1 MAVVYVLGVCVSAG
15 ECGFVLRG
23 AAGILFACLIFHG
36 IKKKTLRKGA
46 LALLF
51 VLLLAGG
58 LRYRMA
64 ARAFQRSEERIRIF
78 SGMKVRLCGEVQEYT
93 EAAGKAKL
101 RVRNALLSS
110 AYGTRDALPASAT
123 AAMRA
128 RYDQPVGT
136 ILVYLDAGD
145 EVTQAGRWGEKR
157 QIEQDDARTSAHPE
171 KRDEDPIT
179 DEYLHARRPLPGEQ
193 VEVYGKISPAEA
205 ARNEGQFDFRLYYR
219 TISVHGSMY
228 GTSFRVIGG
237 EPKPFARGL
246 QALRLRMGD
255 ILDQLLPPQDAG
267 IYRALLTG
275 DKSAMDEDIRSLYQE
290 NGIAH
295 ILAVSGLHLSIL
307 GLGVYELLRRFGRS
321 KAAAGVVAALLIVSY
336 GILTG
341 SSGSALRAVLMLL
354 LRFLG
359 AAVGRSYDMLT
370 AMAAAALFLLWKEPF
385 MLFSAGF
392 QLSFLAV
399 LAIGLSHVL
408 PAPKHPLLAGLWLSF
423 YLQLLTLPVILFHY
437 FRFPLYGIFLNLIV
451 LPLMGCVIYS
461 GVFGV
466 GLFALSEKLATIAVG
481 GGHWILRLYTHLCTR
496 CAALPY
502 SSLLL
507 GRPSMHSILLYY
519 AALGFMTW
527 ALAERHKADRT
538 ALQRGRKHPETLVL
552 DCSVRQSEK
561 NRLALWLRAHTGTTA
576 QFVLFVRRLP
586 LPCIVLPLLLS
597 MLGLPAKQPQGLEIT
612 ALDVGQGD
620 GFILRNQGL
629 VMSVDGGSTSD
640 QRLGKNVLVPYLESQ
655 GIGHIDLAL
664 ITHCDADHYSGI
676 QYLLEEEP
684 KISIG
689 ELLLPRVAVQDA
701 RYDALRDAAT
711 ARDVR
716 IRYFGA
722 GDSITLGEVEILGCY
737 PAGTEKLE
745 AANDHSIGMLLRAPD
760 FQMLFTGDMDEACE
774 QQMLAALWEAN
785 AGCPKIDVLKAGH
798 HGSHTSSSEALL
810 AALRPDYAIL
820 SYGVG
825 NDYGHPHAETR
836 ERLQR
841 YGVRML
847 ETGVMGE
854 IRITVSSEAPEGRQQ
869 KPYGEVVKN
878 QAGIP

>member
-23 AAGILFACLIFHG
+23 AAGILSACLVFHG

-51 VLLLAGG
+51 VLFLAGG

-64 ARAFQRSEERIRIF
+64 ARAFQCSEERIRIF

-110 AYGTRDALPASAT
+110 AYGARDTLPASAT
-123 AAMRA
+123 AALRA

-136 ILVYLDAGD
+136 MLVYMENGDAEAQSGK
-145 EVTQAGRWGEKR
+145 WSEKHR
-157 QIEQDDARTSAHPE
+157 TYRAQSPSEKQDRDPTADRHPE
-171 KRDEDPIT
+171 
-179 DEYLHARRPLPGEQ
+179 ASRPLPGERI
-193 VEVYGKISPAEA
+193 EVYGKISPVEA
-205 ARNEGQFDFRLYYR
+205 PRNEGVFDFRLYYR

-246 QALRLRMGD
+246 QELRLRMGD

-275 DKSAMDEDIRSLYQE
+275 DKSAMDEDVRSLYQE

-321 KAAAGVVAALLIVSY
+321 KAASGNVAALLIISY

-341 SSGSALRAVLMLL
+341 SSGSALRSVLMLL
-354 LRFLG
+354 LRFLA

-399 LAIGLSHVL
+399 LAIGLRHAL
-408 PAPKHPLLAGLWLSF
+408 PAPKHPLLEGLWLSF
-423 YLQLLTLPVILFHY
+423 YLQLLTLPVMLFHY

-461 GVFGV
+461 GMFGV
-466 GLFALSEKLATIAVG
+466 GLFGLSEKLATIAVG
-481 GGHWILRLYTHLCTR
+481 GGHWILRLYTLLCTH

-519 AALGFMTW
+519 IALGVVTW
-527 ALAERHKADRT
+527 ALAERRAAEHS
-538 ALQRGRKHPETLVL
+538 G
-552 DCSVRQSEK
+552 
-561 NRLALWLRAHTGTTA
+561 LAAC
-576 QFVLFVRRLP
+576 RLP

-597 MLGLPAKQPQGLEIT
+597 LLCLPAKQPQGLEIT

-640 QRLGKNVLVPYLESQ
+640 QRLGENVLVPYLESQ

-676 QYLLEEEP
+676 QYLLEEES
-684 KISIG
+684 KMTIG

-701 RYDALRDAAT
+701 RYDALRDAAA

-716 IRYFGA
+716 IRYFGQ
-722 GDSITLGEVEILGCY
+722 GDCIDLGEVKIRGYY
-737 PAGTEKLE
+737 PAGTERLE

-774 QQMLAALWEAN
+774 QQMLAALWEADT
-785 AGCPKIDVLKAGH
+785 GYPKIDVLKAGH

-836 ERLQR
+836 ERLRR
-841 YGVRML
+841 YDVEML

-854 IRITVSSEAPEGRQQ
+854 IRIIINPAVG
-869 KPYGEVVKN
+869 
-878 QAGIP
+878 

>member
-1 MAVVYVLGVCVSAG
+1 MNVKRPLLLMAVVYVLGVCVSAG

-23 AAGILFACLIFHG
+23 AAGILFACLVFHG
-36 IKKKTLRKGA
+36 VKTKTIRKGA

-51 VLLLAGG
+51 VLFLAGG
-58 LRYRMA
+58 LRYQLS

-78 SGMKVRLCGEVQEYT
+78 SGMKVRLSGEVQEYT
-93 EAAGKAKL
+93 AAAGKAKL

-110 AYGTRDALPASAT
+110 AYGARETLPASAI

-136 ILVYLDAGD
+136 ILVYMEAGD
-145 EVTQAGRWGEKR
+145 EA
-157 QIEQDDARTSAHPE
+157 
-171 KRDEDPIT
+171 
-179 DEYLHARRPLPGEQ
+179 PLPGEQ
-193 VEVYGKISPAEA
+193 VEIYGKISPAETP
-205 ARNEGQFDFRLYYR
+205 RNEGSFDFRLYYR

-228 GTSFRVIGG
+228 GTSCHVIGG
-237 EPKPFARGL
+237 DPKPFARGL
-246 QALRLRMGD
+246 QNLRLQMGEIID
-255 ILDQLLPPQDAG
+255 RLLPPQDAG

-307 GLGVYELLRRFGRS
+307 GLGVYELLRRFGSS
-321 KAAAGVVAALLIVSY
+321 KAASGIVAALLIVSY

-341 SSGSALRAVLMLL
+341 CSGSALRAVLMLL

-399 LAIGLSHVL
+399 LAIGLCAQL
-408 PAPKHPLLAGLWLSF
+408 PSPKPTFFAGLWLSF
-423 YLQLLTLPVILFHY
+423 YLQLLTLPVILFHF
-437 FRFPLYGIFLNLIV
+437 FRFPLYGILLNLIV
-451 LPLMGCVIYS
+451 LPLMGLVMYS
-461 GVFGV
+461 GIFGV
-466 GLFALSEKLATIAVG
+466 VFFALSEKLATIAIG
-481 GGHWILRLYTHLCTR
+481 GGHGILRLYMLLCTR

-507 GRPSMHSILLYY
+507 GRPSMYSILLYY
-519 AALGFMTW
+519 TVLGFVTW
-527 ALAERHKADRT
+527 ALMERNKADHA
-538 ALQRGRKHPETLVL
+538 ALQRGWKHSAHPEILVPER
-552 DCSVRQSEK
+552 SVQQSEK
-561 NRLALWLRAHTGTTA
+561 NRLRRWLREHTGTTA
-576 QFVLFVRRLP
+576 QTVLFIGRLP
-586 LPCIVLPLLLS
+586 LPCLLLPLLLS
-597 MLGLPAKQPQGLEIT
+597 MLCLPAKQPKGLEIT

-620 GFILRNQGL
+620 GFILRNHGL
-629 VMSVDGGSTSD
+629 VMSIDGGSTSH
-640 QRLGKNVLVPYLESQ
+640 QGLGKDVLVPYLESQ

-676 QYLLEEEP
+676 LYLLEEEA

-689 ELLLPRVAVQDA
+689 ELLLPRVAMQDA
-701 RYDALRDAAT
+701 RYDALRNAAT
-711 ARDVR
+711 ARNVQ
-716 IRYFGA
+716 IRYFGQ
-722 GDSITLGEVEILGCY
+722 GDRIALGEVEMVGYY
-737 PAGTEKLE
+737 PAGTEKLA

-760 FQMLFTGDMDEACE
+760 FQMLFTGDMDEICE
-774 QQMLAALWEAN
+774 QQMLAALWAAN
-785 AGCPKIDVLKAGH
+785 AGYPKIDVLKAGH
-798 HGSHTSSSEALL
+798 HGSHTSTSEVLL

-841 YGVRML
+841 YGVEML

-854 IRITVSSEAPEGRQQ
+854 IRITV
-869 KPYGEVVKN
+869 
-878 QAGIP
+878 

>member
-1 MAVVYVLGVCVSAG
+1 MNVKRPLLLMAVVYVLGVCVSAG

-23 AAGILFACLIFHG
+23 AAGVLFACLVFHG
-36 IKKKTLRKGA
+36 IKRKKLRKGA

-51 VLLLAGG
+51 ALLLAGG
-58 LRYRMA
+58 LRYQLA
-64 ARAFQRSEERIRIF
+64 ARAFQRSEERIHIF
-78 SGMKVRLCGEVQEYT
+78 SGMKVCLRGEVQEYT

-110 AYGTRDALPASAT
+110 AYGTRDTLPASAT

-136 ILVYLDAGD
+136 ILVYLDA
-145 EVTQAGRWGEKR
+145 
-157 QIEQDDARTSAHPE
+157 
-171 KRDEDPIT
+171 EDS
-179 DEYLHARRPLPGEQ
+179 LRSRRPLPGEQ
-193 VEVYGKISPAEA
+193 IEVYGKISPAEA

-237 EPKPFARGL
+237 DPKPFARGL

-321 KAAAGVVAALLIVSY
+321 KAASGIVAALLIVSY

-341 SSGSALRAVLMLL
+341 CSGSALRAVLMLL

-399 LAIGLSHVL
+399 LAIGLSRAL
-408 PAPKHPLLAGLWLSF
+408 PMPKHPLLAGLWLSF

-481 GGHWILRLYTHLCTR
+481 GGHGILRLYTFLCTR

-519 AALGFMTW
+519 MTLGFVTW
-527 ALAERHKADRT
+527 ALAERKT
-538 ALQRGRKHPETLVL
+538 
-552 DCSVRQSEK
+552 SE
-561 NRLALWLRAHTGTTA
+561 RS
-576 QFVLFVRRLP
+576 RLP
-586 LPCIVLPLLLS
+586 LPCIVLPLTLS
-597 MLGLPAKQPQGLEIT
+597 MLCLPAKQPQGLEIT

-676 QYLLEEEP
+676 LYLLEEET

-689 ELLLPRVAVQDA
+689 ALLLPRVAVQDA
-701 RYDALRDAAT
+701 RYDALRDAAA
-711 ARDVR
+711 ARDVQ
-716 IRYFGA
+716 IRYFGQ
-722 GDSITLGEVEILGCY
+722 GDSITLGEVEILGYY
-737 PAGTEKLE
+737 PAGTAKLE
-745 AANDHSIGMLLRAPD
+745 AANDHSIGMLLHAPD

-785 AGCPKIDVLKAGH
+785 AGYPKIDVLKAGH

-841 YGVRML
+841 YGVEML

-854 IRITVSSEAPEGRQQ
+854 IRIKRNPAVG
-869 KPYGEVVKN
+869 
-878 QAGIP
+878 

>member
-1 MAVVYVLGVCVSAG
+1 MNVKRPLLLMAVVYVLGVCVSAG

-23 AAGILFACLIFHG
+23 AAGILFACLVFHG

-58 LRYRMA
+58 LRYQLSD
-64 ARAFQRSEERIRIF
+64 RAFQRSEERIRIF
-78 SGMKVRLCGEVQEYT
+78 SGMKVCLRGEVQEYT

-110 AYGTRDALPASAT
+110 AYGARDTLPASAT

-136 ILVYLDAGD
+136 ILVYMGA
-145 EVTQAGRWGEKR
+145 
-157 QIEQDDARTSAHPE
+157 
-171 KRDEDPIT
+171 EDS
-179 DEYLHARRPLPGEQ
+179 LHSRRPLPGEQ
-193 VEVYGKISPAEA
+193 IEVYGKISPAEA

-228 GTSFRVIGG
+228 GTSFRIIGG
-237 EPKPFARGL
+237 DPKPFARGL
-246 QALRLRMGD
+246 QSLRLRMGT
-255 ILDQLLPPQDAG
+255 ILDRLLPPQDAG

-321 KAAAGVVAALLIVSY
+321 KAVSGIVAALLIVSY

-341 SSGSALRAVLMLL
+341 CSGSALRAVLMLL

-359 AAVGRSYDMLT
+359 ATVGRSYDMLT

-399 LAIGLSHVL
+399 LAIGLSHAL

-461 GVFGV
+461 GIFGV

-481 GGHWILRLYTHLCTR
+481 GGHGILRLYTFLCTR

-507 GRPSMHSILLYY
+507 GRPSVHSILLYY

-527 ALAERHKADRT
+527 AIAERKT
-538 ALQRGRKHPETLVL
+538 
-552 DCSVRQSEK
+552 SE
-561 NRLALWLRAHTGTTA
+561 RS
-576 QFVLFVRRLP
+576 RLP
-586 LPCIVLPLLLS
+586 LPCIVLPLTLS
-597 MLGLPAKQPQGLEIT
+597 MLCLPAKQPQGLEIT

-676 QYLLEEEP
+676 LYLLEEEP

-701 RYDALRDAAT
+701 RYDTLRDAAA
-711 ARDVR
+711 ARDVQ
-716 IRYFGA
+716 IRYFGQ
-722 GDSITLGEVEILGCY
+722 GDSITLGEVEIRGYY
-737 PAGTEKLE
+737 PAGTAKLE
-745 AANDHSIGMLLRAPD
+745 AANDHSIGMLLHAPD

-785 AGCPKIDVLKAGH
+785 AGYPKIDVLKAGH

-836 ERLQR
+836 ERLER
-841 YGVRML
+841 YGVEML

-854 IRITVSSEAPEGRQQ
+854 IRI
-869 KPYGEVVKN
+869 KK
-878 QAGIP
+878 

>member
-1 MAVVYVLGVCVSAG
+1 MNVKRPLLLMAVVYVLGVCVSAG

-23 AAGILFACLIFHG
+23 AAGILFACLVFHG
-36 IKKKTLRKGA
+36 IKRKKLRKGA

-58 LRYRMA
+58 LRYQLA
-64 ARAFQRSEERIRIF
+64 ARAFQRSEERIHIF
-78 SGMKVRLCGEVQEYT
+78 SGMKVCLCGEVQEYT

-110 AYGTRDALPASAT
+110 AYGTRDTLPSSAT
-123 AAMRA
+123 AVMRA

-136 ILVYLDAGD
+136 ILVYLDA
-145 EVTQAGRWGEKR
+145 
-157 QIEQDDARTSAHPE
+157 
-171 KRDEDPIT
+171 EDS
-179 DEYLHARRPLPGEQ
+179 LRSRRPLPGEQ
-193 VEVYGKISPAEA
+193 IEVYGKISPAEA

-237 EPKPFARGL
+237 DPKPFARGL

-321 KAAAGVVAALLIVSY
+321 KTASGLVAALLIVSY

-341 SSGSALRAVLMLL
+341 CSGSALRAVLMLL

-399 LAIGLSHVL
+399 LAIGLSHAL

-481 GGHWILRLYTHLCTR
+481 GGHWILRLYTLLCTR
-496 CAALPY
+496 CATLPY

-507 GRPSMHSILLYY
+507 GRPSMHNILLYY
-519 AALGFMTW
+519 TALGFVTW
-527 ALAERHKADRT
+527 ALAERNKADHA
-538 ALQRGRKHPETLVL
+538 ALQRGQKHPVPPV
-552 DCSVRQSEK
+552 C
-561 NRLALWLRAHTGTTA
+561 
-576 QFVLFVRRLP
+576 RLP
-586 LPCIVLPLLLS
+586 LPCIVLPLILS

-640 QRLGKNVLVPYLESQ
+640 QRLGENVLVPYLESQ
-655 GIGHIDLAL
+655 AIERIDLAL

-676 QYLLEEEP
+676 LYLLEEET

-701 RYDALRDAAT
+701 RYDALRDAAA

-716 IRYFGA
+716 IRYFGQ
-722 GDSITLGEVEILGCY
+722 GDSITLGEVEILGYY
-737 PAGTEKLE
+737 PAGTAKLE
-745 AANDHSIGMLLRAPD
+745 AANDHSIGMLLHAPD
-760 FQMLFTGDMDEACE
+760 FQMLFTGDMDETCE
-774 QQMLAALWEAN
+774 QQMLAALWETN
-785 AGCPKIDVLKAGH
+785 AGYPKIDVLKAGH

-836 ERLQR
+836 ERLER
-841 YGVRML
+841 YGVQML
-847 ETGVMGE
+847 ETGKMGE
-854 IRITVSSEAPEGRQQ
+854 IRLTV
-869 KPYGEVVKN
+869 
-878 QAGIP
+878 

>member
-23 AAGILFACLIFHG
+23 AAGILFACLVFRG

-51 VLLLAGG
+51 VLFLAGG

-78 SGMKVRLCGEVQEYT
+78 SGMKVRLYGEVQEYT

-110 AYGTRDALPASAT
+110 AYGARDTLPASAT
-123 AAMRA
+123 AALRA

-136 ILVYLDAGD
+136 ILVYMETGDAEPPSGK
-145 EVTQAGRWGEKR
+145 WSEKHR
-157 QIEQDDARTSAHPE
+157 TYRAQSPSEKQDRDPTTDRHLETS
-171 KRDEDPIT
+171 
-179 DEYLHARRPLPGEQ
+179 RPLPGERI
-193 VEVYGKISPAEA
+193 EVYGKISPVEA
-205 ARNEGQFDFRLYYR
+205 PRNEGVFDFRLYYR

-246 QALRLRMGD
+246 QELRLRMGD

-321 KAAAGVVAALLIVSY
+321 KAASGSVAALLIISY

-341 SSGSALRAVLMLL
+341 CSGSALRAVLMLL
-354 LRFLG
+354 LRFLA

-399 LAIGLSHVL
+399 LAIGLRHAL
-408 PAPKHPLLAGLWLSF
+408 PAPKHPLLEGLWLSF

-466 GLFALSEKLATIAVG
+466 GLFGLSEKLATIAVG
-481 GGHWILRLYTHLCTR
+481 GGHWILRLYTLLCTH

-507 GRPSMHSILLYY
+507 GRPSMQSILLYY
-519 AALGFMTW
+519 TALGFVTW
-527 ALAERHKADRT
+527 ALAERHAAERS
-538 ALQRGRKHPETLVL
+538 G
-552 DCSVRQSEK
+552 
-561 NRLALWLRAHTGTTA
+561 LAAC
-576 QFVLFVRRLP
+576 RLP

-597 MLGLPAKQPQGLEIT
+597 MLCLPAKQPQGLEIT

-640 QRLGKNVLVPYLESQ
+640 QRLGENVLVPYLESQ
-655 GIGHIDLAL
+655 GIEHIDLAL

-684 KISIG
+684 KMSIG
-689 ELLLPRVAVQDA
+689 ELLLPRVAMQDA
-701 RYDALRDAAT
+701 RYDALRDAAA

-716 IRYFGA
+716 IRYFGQ
-722 GDSITLGEVEILGCY
+722 GDCIDLGEVEIRGYY
-737 PAGTEKLE
+737 PAGTERLE
-745 AANDHSIGMLLRAPD
+745 AANDHSIGMLLRASD
-760 FQMLFTGDMDEACE
+760 FQMLFTGDMDEDCE
-774 QQMLAALWEAN
+774 QAMLAALWEAN
-785 AGCPKIDVLKAGH
+785 AGYPKIDVLKAGH

-810 AALRPDYAIL
+810 AVLRPDYAIL

-836 ERLQR
+836 ERLRR
-841 YGVRML
+841 YDVKML
-847 ETGVMGE
+847 ETGKMGE
-854 IRITVSSEAPEGRQQ
+854 IRLTV
-869 KPYGEVVKN
+869 
-878 QAGIP
+878 

>member
-1 MAVVYVLGVCVSAG
+1 MNVKRPLLLMAVVYVLGVCVSAG

-23 AAGILFACLIFHG
+23 AAGILSACLAFHG

-51 VLLLAGG
+51 VLFLAGG

-110 AYGTRDALPASAT
+110 AYGARDTLPASAT
-123 AAMRA
+123 AALRA

-136 ILVYLDAGD
+136 MLVYMETGDAEAQSGKWS
-145 EVTQAGRWGEKR
+145 EKHRTYRAQSLSEKQGRDPMTDR
-157 QIEQDDARTSAHPE
+157 HPE
-171 KRDEDPIT
+171 T
-179 DEYLHARRPLPGEQ
+179 ARPLPGEWI
-193 VEVYGKISPAEA
+193 EVYGKISPVEA
-205 ARNEGQFDFRLYYR
+205 PRNEGMFDFRLYYR

-246 QALRLRMGD
+246 QELRLRMGD

-307 GLGVYELLRRFGRS
+307 GLGVYELLRHFGRS
-321 KAAAGVVAALLIVSY
+321 KAASGSVAALLIISY

-341 SSGSALRAVLMLL
+341 CSGSALRAVLMLL
-354 LRFLG
+354 LRFLA

-385 MLFSAGF
+385 MLFGAGF

-399 LAIGLSHVL
+399 LAIGLCRAL
-408 PAPKHPLLAGLWLSF
+408 PAPKHPLLEGLWLSF

-461 GVFGV
+461 GMFGV
-466 GLFALSEKLATIAVG
+466 GLFGLSEKLATIAVG
-481 GGHWILRLYTHLCTR
+481 GGHWILRLYTLLCTH

-507 GRPSMHSILLYY
+507 GRPSMQSILLYY
-519 AALGFMTW
+519 TALGIVTW
-527 ALAERHKADRT
+527 ALAERHA
-538 ALQRGRKHPETLVL
+538 AENSG
-552 DCSVRQSEK
+552 
-561 NRLALWLRAHTGTTA
+561 LAAC
-576 QFVLFVRRLP
+576 RLP

-597 MLGLPAKQPQGLEIT
+597 MLCLPAKQPQGLEIT

-640 QRLGKNVLVPYLESQ
+640 HRLGENVLVPYLESQ

-684 KISIG
+684 KMSIG
-689 ELLLPRVAVQDA
+689 ELLLPRVAMQDA
-701 RYDALRDAAT
+701 RYDALRDAAA

-716 IRYFGA
+716 IRYFGQ
-722 GDSITLGEVEILGCY
+722 GDCIDLGEVEIRGYY
-737 PAGTEKLE
+737 PAGTERLE

-760 FQMLFTGDMDEACE
+760 FQMLFTGDMDEDCE
-774 QQMLAALWEAN
+774 QAMLAALWEADT
-785 AGCPKIDVLKAGH
+785 GYPKIDVLKAGH
-798 HGSHTSSSEALL
+798 HGSHTSTSEALL

-836 ERLQR
+836 ERLRR
-841 YGVRML
+841 YGVEML
-847 ETGVMGE
+847 ETGKMGE
-854 IRITVSSEAPEGRQQ
+854 IRLTV
-869 KPYGEVVKN
+869 
-878 QAGIP
+878 

>member
-23 AAGILFACLIFHG
+23 AAGILSACLVFHG

-51 VLLLAGG
+51 VLFLAGG

-78 SGMKVRLCGEVQEYT
+78 SGMKVRLYGEVQEYT

-110 AYGTRDALPASAT
+110 AYGARDTLPASAT
-123 AAMRA
+123 AALRA

-136 ILVYLDAGD
+136 MLVYMETGDAEPQSGKW
-145 EVTQAGRWGEKR
+145 REKHR
-157 QIEQDDARTSAHPE
+157 TYRAQSPSEKQDRDPTTDRHLETS
-171 KRDEDPIT
+171 
-179 DEYLHARRPLPGEQ
+179 RPLPGERI
-193 VEVYGKISPAEA
+193 EVYGKISPVEA
-205 ARNEGQFDFRLYYR
+205 PRNEGVFDFRLYYR

-246 QALRLRMGD
+246 QELRLRMGD

-321 KAAAGVVAALLIVSY
+321 KAASGSVAALLIISY

-341 SSGSALRAVLMLL
+341 CSGSALRAVLMLL
-354 LRFLG
+354 LRFLA

-399 LAIGLSHVL
+399 LAIGLRHAL
-408 PAPKHPLLAGLWLSF
+408 PAPKHPLLEGLWLSF

-466 GLFALSEKLATIAVG
+466 GLFGLSEKLATIAVG
-481 GGHWILRLYTHLCTR
+481 GGHWILRLYTLLCTH

-519 AALGFMTW
+519 TALGFVTW
-527 ALAERHKADRT
+527 ALAERHAAERS
-538 ALQRGRKHPETLVL
+538 G
-552 DCSVRQSEK
+552 
-561 NRLALWLRAHTGTTA
+561 LATC
-576 QFVLFVRRLP
+576 RLP

-597 MLGLPAKQPQGLEIT
+597 MLCLPAKQPQGLEIT

-640 QRLGKNVLVPYLESQ
+640 QRLGENVLVPYLESQ
-655 GIGHIDLAL
+655 GIEHIDLAL

-676 QYLLEEEP
+676 QYLLEEA
-684 KISIG
+684 KMTIG
-689 ELLLPRVAVQDA
+689 ELLLPRVAMQDA
-701 RYDALRDAAT
+701 RYDALRDAAA

-716 IRYFGA
+716 IRYFGQ
-722 GDSITLGEVEILGCY
+722 GDCIDLGEVEIRGYY
-737 PAGTEKLE
+737 PAGTERLE

-760 FQMLFTGDMDEACE
+760 FQMLFTGDMDEDCE
-774 QQMLAALWEAN
+774 RQMLASLWEAN
-785 AGCPKIDVLKAGH
+785 AGYPKIDVLKAGH

-836 ERLQR
+836 ERLRR
-841 YGVRML
+841 YDVKML

-854 IRITVSSEAPEGRQQ
+854 IRLTV
-869 KPYGEVVKN
+869 
-878 QAGIP
+878 

>member
-23 AAGILFACLIFHG
+23 AAGILSACLVFHG

-51 VLLLAGG
+51 VLFLAGG

-64 ARAFQRSEERIRIF
+64 ARAFQCSEERIRIF

-110 AYGTRDALPASAT
+110 AYGARDTLPASAT
-123 AAMRA
+123 AALRA

-136 ILVYLDAGD
+136 MLVYMENGDAEAQSGK
-145 EVTQAGRWGEKR
+145 WSEKHR
-157 QIEQDDARTSAHPE
+157 TYRAQSPSEKQDRDPTADRHPE
-171 KRDEDPIT
+171 
-179 DEYLHARRPLPGEQ
+179 ASRPLPGERI
-193 VEVYGKISPAEA
+193 EVYGKISPVEA
-205 ARNEGQFDFRLYYR
+205 PRNEGVFDFRLYYR

-246 QALRLRMGD
+246 QELRLRMGD

-275 DKSAMDEDIRSLYQE
+275 DKSAMDEDVRSLYQE

-321 KAAAGVVAALLIVSY
+321 KAASGNVAALLIISY

-341 SSGSALRAVLMLL
+341 SSGSALRSVLMLL
-354 LRFLG
+354 LRFLA

-399 LAIGLSHVL
+399 LAIGLRHAL
-408 PAPKHPLLAGLWLSF
+408 PAPKHPLLEGLWLSF
-423 YLQLLTLPVILFHY
+423 YLQLLTLPVMLFHY

-461 GVFGV
+461 GMFGV
-466 GLFALSEKLATIAVG
+466 GLFGLSEKLATIAVG
-481 GGHWILRLYTHLCTR
+481 GGHWILRLYTLLCTH

-519 AALGFMTW
+519 IALGVVTW
-527 ALAERHKADRT
+527 ALAERRAAEHS
-538 ALQRGRKHPETLVL
+538 G
-552 DCSVRQSEK
+552 
-561 NRLALWLRAHTGTTA
+561 LAAC
-576 QFVLFVRRLP
+576 RLP

-597 MLGLPAKQPQGLEIT
+597 LLCLPAKQPQGLEIT

-640 QRLGKNVLVPYLESQ
+640 QRLGENVLVPYLESQ

-684 KISIG
+684 KMSIG
-689 ELLLPRVAVQDA
+689 ELLLPRVAMQDA
-701 RYDALRDAAT
+701 RYDALRDAAA

-716 IRYFGA
+716 IRYFGQ
-722 GDSITLGEVEILGCY
+722 GDCIDLGEVEIRGYY
-737 PAGTEKLE
+737 PAGTERLE
-745 AANDHSIGMLLRAPD
+745 AANDHSIGMLLRASD
-760 FQMLFTGDMDEACE
+760 FQMLFTGDMDEDCE
-774 QQMLAALWEAN
+774 QAMLAALWEAN
-785 AGCPKIDVLKAGH
+785 AGYPKIDVLKAGH
-798 HGSHTSSSEALL
+798 HGSHTSTSEALL

-836 ERLQR
+836 ERLRR
-841 YGVRML
+841 YGVEML
-847 ETGVMGE
+847 ETGKMGE
-854 IRITVSSEAPEGRQQ
+854 IRLTV
-869 KPYGEVVKN
+869 
-878 QAGIP
+878 

>member
-1 MAVVYVLGVCVSAG
+1 MNVKRPLLLMAVVYVLGVCVSAG

-51 VLLLAGG
+51 VLFLAGG
-58 LRYRMA
+58 LRYQMA

-110 AYGTRDALPASAT
+110 AYGARDTLPASAT
-123 AAMRA
+123 AALRA

-136 ILVYLDAGD
+136 MLVYMETGDAEAQSGK
-145 EVTQAGRWGEKR
+145 WSEKHR
-157 QIEQDDARTSAHPE
+157 TYRAQSPSEKQDRDPTADRNPE
-171 KRDEDPIT
+171 
-179 DEYLHARRPLPGEQ
+179 ASRPLPGERI
-193 VEVYGKISPAEA
+193 EVYGKISPVEA
-205 ARNEGQFDFRLYYR
+205 PRNEGVFDFRLYYR

-246 QALRLRMGD
+246 QELRLRMGD
-255 ILDQLLPPQDAG
+255 ILDQLLSPQDAG

-321 KAAAGVVAALLIVSY
+321 KAASGSVAALLIISY

-341 SSGSALRAVLMLL
+341 GSGSALRAVLMLL
-354 LRFLG
+354 LRFLA

-385 MLFSAGF
+385 MLFGAGF

-399 LAIGLSHVL
+399 LAIGLRHAL
-408 PAPKHPLLAGLWLSF
+408 PAPKHPLLEGLWLSF

-461 GVFGV
+461 GVFAV
-466 GLFALSEKLATIAVG
+466 GLFGLSEKLATIAVG
-481 GGHWILRLYTHLCTR
+481 GGHWILRLYTLLCTH

-519 AALGFMTW
+519 TALGVVTW
-527 ALAERHKADRT
+527 ALAERHAAERS
-538 ALQRGRKHPETLVL
+538 G
-552 DCSVRQSEK
+552 
-561 NRLALWLRAHTGTTA
+561 LAAC
-576 QFVLFVRRLP
+576 RLP

-597 MLGLPAKQPQGLEIT
+597 MLCLPAKQPQGLEIT

-640 QRLGKNVLVPYLESQ
+640 QRLGENVLVPYLESQ

-684 KISIG
+684 KMSIG
-689 ELLLPRVAVQDA
+689 ELLLPRVAMQDA
-701 RYDALRDAAT
+701 RYDALRDAAA
-711 ARDVR
+711 ARNVR
-716 IRYFGA
+716 IRYFGQ
-722 GDSITLGEVEILGCY
+722 GDCIDLGEVEIRGYY
-737 PAGTEKLE
+737 PAGTERLE

-760 FQMLFTGDMDEACE
+760 FQMLFTGDMDEDCE
-774 QQMLAALWEAN
+774 RQMLAALWEAD
-785 AGCPKIDVLKAGH
+785 AGYPKIDVLKAGH

-836 ERLQR
+836 ERLRR
-841 YGVRML
+841 YDVKML

-854 IRITVSSEAPEGRQQ
+854 IRLTV
-869 KPYGEVVKN
+869 
-878 QAGIP
+878 

>member
-23 AAGILFACLIFHG
+23 AAGILSACLAFHG

-51 VLLLAGG
+51 VLFLAGG

-110 AYGTRDALPASAT
+110 AYGARDTLPASAT
-123 AAMRA
+123 AALRA

-136 ILVYLDAGD
+136 ILVYLDA
-145 EVTQAGRWGEKR
+145 
-157 QIEQDDARTSAHPE
+157 
-171 KRDEDPIT
+171 EDS
-179 DEYLHARRPLPGEQ
+179 LRSRRPLPGEQ
-193 VEVYGKISPAEA
+193 IEVYGKISPADA

-228 GTSFRVIGG
+228 GTSFQVIGG
-237 EPKPFARGL
+237 DPKPFARGL
-246 QALRLRMGD
+246 QALRLRMGT

-321 KAAAGVVAALLIVSY
+321 KAASGIASALLIVAY

-341 SSGSALRAVLMLL
+341 CSGSALRAVLMLL

-399 LAIGLSHVL
+399 LAIGLRHAL
-408 PAPKHPLLAGLWLSF
+408 PAPKHPLLEGLWLSF

-466 GLFALSEKLATIAVG
+466 GLFGLSEKLATIAVG
-481 GGHWILRLYTHLCTR
+481 GGHWILRLYTLLCTH

-507 GRPSMHSILLYY
+507 GRPPMHSILLYY
-519 AALGFMTW
+519 TALGVVTW
-527 ALAERHKADRT
+527 ALAERHAAERS
-538 ALQRGRKHPETLVL
+538 G
-552 DCSVRQSEK
+552 
-561 NRLALWLRAHTGTTA
+561 LAAC
-576 QFVLFVRRLP
+576 RLP

-597 MLGLPAKQPQGLEIT
+597 MLCLPAKQPQGLEIT

-701 RYDALRDAAT
+701 RYDALRDAAA
-711 ARDVR
+711 ARDVQ
-716 IRYFGA
+716 IRYFGQ
-722 GDSITLGEVEILGCY
+722 GDSIALGEVEILGYY
-737 PAGTEKLE
+737 PAGTAKLE
-745 AANDHSIGMLLRAPD
+745 AANDHSIGMLLHAPD

-785 AGCPKIDVLKAGH
+785 AGYPKIDVLKAGH

-836 ERLQR
+836 ERLER
-841 YGVRML
+841 YGVEML

-854 IRITVSSEAPEGRQQ
+854 IRLTV
-869 KPYGEVVKN
+869 
-878 QAGIP
+878 

>member
-23 AAGILFACLIFHG
+23 AAGILSACLVFHG

-51 VLLLAGG
+51 VLFLAGG

-110 AYGTRDALPASAT
+110 AYGARDTLPASAT
-123 AAMRA
+123 AALRA

-136 ILVYLDAGD
+136 ILVYMETGDAASQSGK
-145 EVTQAGRWGEKR
+145 WSEKHR
-157 QIEQDDARTSAHPE
+157 TWSAQSPSEKQD
-171 KRDEDPIT
+171 RDPTADRHSE
-179 DEYLHARRPLPGEQ
+179 ASRPLPGEQ
-193 VEVYGKISPAEA
+193 IEVYGKISPVEA
-205 ARNEGQFDFRLYYR
+205 PRNEGVFDFRLYYR

-246 QALRLRMGD
+246 QELRLRMGD

-307 GLGVYELLRRFGRS
+307 GLGVYELLRHFGRS
-321 KAAAGVVAALLIVSY
+321 KAASGSVAALLIISY

-341 SSGSALRAVLMLL
+341 CSGSALRAVLMLL
-354 LRFLG
+354 LRFLA

-399 LAIGLSHVL
+399 LAIGLCHVL
-408 PAPKHPLLAGLWLSF
+408 PAPKHPLLEGLWLSF

-466 GLFALSEKLATIAVG
+466 GLFGLSEKLATIAVG
-481 GGHWILRLYTHLCTR
+481 GGHWILRLYTLLCTH

-519 AALGFMTW
+519 TALGVVTW
-527 ALAERHKADRT
+527 ALAERHAAERS
-538 ALQRGRKHPETLVL
+538 G
-552 DCSVRQSEK
+552 
-561 NRLALWLRAHTGTTA
+561 LAAC
-576 QFVLFVRRLP
+576 RLP

-597 MLGLPAKQPQGLEIT
+597 MLCLPAKQPQGLEIT

-640 QRLGKNVLVPYLESQ
+640 QRLGENVLVPYLESQ

-676 QYLLEEEP
+676 QYLLEEES
-684 KISIG
+684 KMSIG
-689 ELLLPRVAVQDA
+689 ELLLPRVAMQDA
-701 RYDALRDAAT
+701 RYDALRDAAA

-716 IRYFGA
+716 IRYFGQ
-722 GDSITLGEVEILGCY
+722 GDCIDLGEVEIRGYY
-737 PAGTEKLE
+737 PAGTERLE

-760 FQMLFTGDMDEACE
+760 FQMLFTGDMDEDCE
-774 QQMLAALWEAN
+774 RQMLAALWEAD
-785 AGCPKIDVLKAGH
+785 AGYPKIDVLKVGH

-836 ERLQR
+836 ERLRR
-841 YGVRML
+841 YDVKML

-854 IRITVSSEAPEGRQQ
+854 IRLRV
-869 KPYGEVVKN
+869 
-878 QAGIP
+878 

>member
-23 AAGILFACLIFHG
+23 AAGILSACLAFHG

-51 VLLLAGG
+51 VLFLAGG

-110 AYGTRDALPASAT
+110 AYGARDTLPASAT
-123 AAMRA
+123 AALWA

-136 ILVYLDAGD
+136 MLVYLETGDAASQSGK
-145 EVTQAGRWGEKR
+145 WSEKHR
-157 QIEQDDARTSAHPE
+157 TWRAQSPSEKQDRDPTPDRHPE
-171 KRDEDPIT
+171 
-179 DEYLHARRPLPGEQ
+179 ASRPLPGEWI
-193 VEVYGKISPAEA
+193 EVYGKISPVEA
-205 ARNEGQFDFRLYYR
+205 PRNEGVFDFRLYYR

-246 QALRLRMGD
+246 QELRLRMGD

-307 GLGVYELLRRFGRS
+307 GLGVYELLRHFGRS
-321 KAAAGVVAALLIVSY
+321 KAASGSVAALLIISY

-341 SSGSALRAVLMLL
+341 CSGSALRAVLMLL
-354 LRFLG
+354 LRFLA

-385 MLFSAGF
+385 MLFGAGF

-399 LAIGLSHVL
+399 LAIGLCHVL
-408 PAPKHPLLAGLWLSF
+408 PAPKHPLLEGLWLSF

-461 GVFGV
+461 GVFAV
-466 GLFALSEKLATIAVG
+466 GLFGLSEKLATIAVG
-481 GGHWILRLYTHLCTR
+481 GGHWILRLYTLLCTH

-519 AALGFMTW
+519 TALGVVTW
-527 ALAERHKADRT
+527 ALAERHAAERS
-538 ALQRGRKHPETLVL
+538 G
-552 DCSVRQSEK
+552 
-561 NRLALWLRAHTGTTA
+561 LAAC
-576 QFVLFVRRLP
+576 RLP
-586 LPCIVLPLLLS
+586 LPCIVLPLILS
-597 MLGLPAKQPQGLEIT
+597 MLCLPAKQPQGLEIT

-640 QRLGKNVLVPYLESQ
+640 QRLGENVLVPYLESQ

-684 KISIG
+684 KMSIG
-689 ELLLPRVAVQDA
+689 ELLLPRVAMQDA
-701 RYDALRDAAT
+701 RYDALRDAAD

-716 IRYFGA
+716 IRYFGQ
-722 GDSITLGEVEILGCY
+722 GDCIDLGEVEIRGYY
-737 PAGTEKLE
+737 PAGTERLE
-745 AANDHSIGMLLRAPD
+745 AANDHSIGMLLRASD
-760 FQMLFTGDMDEACE
+760 FQMLFTGDMDEDCE
-774 QQMLAALWEAN
+774 RQMLAALWEAD
-785 AGCPKIDVLKAGH
+785 AGYPKIDVLKAGH
-798 HGSHTSSSEALL
+798 HGSHTSTSEALL

-836 ERLQR
+836 ERLRR
-841 YGVRML
+841 YDVKML

-854 IRITVSSEAPEGRQQ
+854 LRITVSSEAPEGRQQ

>member
-23 AAGILFACLIFHG
+23 AAGILSACLVFHG

-51 VLLLAGG
+51 VLFLAGG

-110 AYGTRDALPASAT
+110 AYGARDTLPASAT
-123 AAMRA
+123 AALRA

-136 ILVYLDAGD
+136 MLVYMENGDAEAQSGK
-145 EVTQAGRWGEKR
+145 WSEKHR
-157 QIEQDDARTSAHPE
+157 TYRAQSPSEKQDRDPTADRHPE
-171 KRDEDPIT
+171 
-179 DEYLHARRPLPGEQ
+179 ASRPLPGEQ
-193 VEVYGKISPAEA
+193 IEVYGKISPVEA
-205 ARNEGQFDFRLYYR
+205 PRNEGVFDFRLYYR

-246 QALRLRMGD
+246 QELRLRMGD

-321 KAAAGVVAALLIVSY
+321 KAASGSVAALLIISY

-341 SSGSALRAVLMLL
+341 CSGSALRAVLMLL
-354 LRFLG
+354 LRFLA

-399 LAIGLSHVL
+399 LAIGLRHAL
-408 PAPKHPLLAGLWLSF
+408 PAPKHPLLEGLWLSF

-466 GLFALSEKLATIAVG
+466 GLFGLSEKLATIAVG
-481 GGHWILRLYTHLCTR
+481 GGHWILRLYTLLCTH

-519 AALGFMTW
+519 TALGFVTW
-527 ALAERHKADRT
+527 ALAERHAAERS
-538 ALQRGRKHPETLVL
+538 G
-552 DCSVRQSEK
+552 
-561 NRLALWLRAHTGTTA
+561 LATC
-576 QFVLFVRRLP
+576 RLP

-597 MLGLPAKQPQGLEIT
+597 MLCLPAKQPQGLEIT

-640 QRLGKNVLVPYLESQ
+640 QRLGENVLVPYLESQ
-655 GIGHIDLAL
+655 GIEHIDLAL

-676 QYLLEEEP
+676 QYLLEEA
-684 KISIG
+684 KMTIG
-689 ELLLPRVAVQDA
+689 ELLLPRVAMQDA
-701 RYDALRDAAT
+701 RYDALRDAAA

-716 IRYFGA
+716 IRYFGQ
-722 GDSITLGEVEILGCY
+722 GDCIDLGEVEIRGYY
-737 PAGTEKLE
+737 PAGTERLE

-774 QQMLAALWEAN
+774 QQMLAALWEADT
-785 AGCPKIDVLKAGH
+785 GYPKIDVLKAGH

-836 ERLQR
+836 ERLRR
-841 YGVRML
+841 YDVKML

-854 IRITVSSEAPEGRQQ
+854 IRLTV
-869 KPYGEVVKN
+869 
-878 QAGIP
+878 

>member
-23 AAGILFACLIFHG
+23 AAGILSACLAFHG

-51 VLLLAGG
+51 VLFLAGG

-110 AYGTRDALPASAT
+110 AYGARDTLPASAT
-123 AAMRA
+123 AALWA

-136 ILVYLDAGD
+136 MLVYLETGDAASQSGK
-145 EVTQAGRWGEKR
+145 WSEKHR
-157 QIEQDDARTSAHPE
+157 TYRAQSPSEKQDRDPTPDRHPE
-171 KRDEDPIT
+171 
-179 DEYLHARRPLPGEQ
+179 ASRPLPGEQ
-193 VEVYGKISPAEA
+193 IEVYGKISSVEA
-205 ARNEGQFDFRLYYR
+205 PRNEGVFDFRLYYR

-246 QALRLRMGD
+246 QELRLRMGD

-275 DKSAMDEDIRSLYQE
+275 DKSAMDEDVRSLYQE

-321 KAAAGVVAALLIVSY
+321 KAASGSVAALLIISY

-341 SSGSALRAVLMLL
+341 CSGSALRAVLMLL
-354 LRFLG
+354 LRFLA

-385 MLFSAGF
+385 MLFGAGF

-399 LAIGLSHVL
+399 LAIGLCRAL
-408 PAPKHPLLAGLWLSF
+408 PAPKHPLLEGLWLSF

-461 GVFGV
+461 GVFAV
-466 GLFALSEKLATIAVG
+466 GLFGLSEKLATIAVG
-481 GGHWILRLYTHLCTR
+481 GGHWILRLYTLLCTH

-519 AALGFMTW
+519 TALGVVTW
-527 ALAERHKADRT
+527 ALAERHAAERS
-538 ALQRGRKHPETLVL
+538 G
-552 DCSVRQSEK
+552 
-561 NRLALWLRAHTGTTA
+561 LAAC
-576 QFVLFVRRLP
+576 RLP

-597 MLGLPAKQPQGLEIT
+597 LLCLPAKQPQGLEIT

-640 QRLGKNVLVPYLESQ
+640 QRLGENVLVPYLESQ

-684 KISIG
+684 KMSIG
-689 ELLLPRVAVQDA
+689 ELLLPRVAMQDA
-701 RYDALRDAAT
+701 RYDALRDAAD

-716 IRYFGA
+716 IRYFGQ
-722 GDSITLGEVEILGCY
+722 GDCIDLGEVEIRGYY
-737 PAGTEKLE
+737 PAGTERLE
-745 AANDHSIGMLLRAPD
+745 AANDHSIGMLLRASD
-760 FQMLFTGDMDEACE
+760 FQMLFTGDMDEDCE
-774 QQMLAALWEAN
+774 RQMLAALWEAG
-785 AGCPKIDVLKAGH
+785 AGYPKIDVLKAGH

-836 ERLQR
+836 ERLRR
-841 YGVRML
+841 YDVKML

>member
-1 MAVVYVLGVCVSAG
+1 MNVKRPLLLMAVVYVLGVCVSAG

-23 AAGILFACLIFHG
+23 AAGILSACLAFHG

-51 VLLLAGG
+51 VLFLAGG

-64 ARAFQRSEERIRIF
+64 ARAFQCSEERIRIF

-110 AYGTRDALPASAT
+110 AYGARDTLPASAT
-123 AAMRA
+123 AALWA

-136 ILVYLDAGD
+136 MLVYMENGDAEAQSGK
-145 EVTQAGRWGEKR
+145 WSEKHR
-157 QIEQDDARTSAHPE
+157 TYRAQSPSEKQDRDPTADRNPE
-171 KRDEDPIT
+171 
-179 DEYLHARRPLPGEQ
+179 ASRPLPGEWI
-193 VEVYGKISPAEA
+193 EVYGKISPVEA
-205 ARNEGQFDFRLYYR
+205 LRNEGVFDFRLYYR

-246 QALRLRMGD
+246 QELRLRMGD
-255 ILDQLLPPQDAG
+255 ILDQLLSPQDAG

-321 KAAAGVVAALLIVSY
+321 KAASGSVAALLIISY

-341 SSGSALRAVLMLL
+341 CSSSALRAVLMLL
-354 LRFLG
+354 LRFLA

-399 LAIGLSHVL
+399 LAIGLRHAL
-408 PAPKHPLLAGLWLSF
+408 PAPKHPLLEGLWLSF

-461 GVFGV
+461 GMFGV
-466 GLFALSEKLATIAVG
+466 GLFGLSEKLATIAVG
-481 GGHWILRLYTHLCTR
+481 GGHWILRLYTLLCTH

-519 AALGFMTW
+519 TALGVVTW
-527 ALAERHKADRT
+527 ALAERHAAERS
-538 ALQRGRKHPETLVL
+538 G
-552 DCSVRQSEK
+552 
-561 NRLALWLRAHTGTTA
+561 LAAC
-576 QFVLFVRRLP
+576 RLP

-597 MLGLPAKQPQGLEIT
+597 LLCLPAKQPQGLEIT

-640 QRLGKNVLVPYLESQ
+640 QRLGENVLVPYLESQ

-684 KISIG
+684 KMTIG
-689 ELLLPRVAVQDA
+689 ELLLPRVAMQDA
-701 RYDALRDAAT
+701 RYDALRDAAA

-716 IRYFGA
+716 IRYFGQ
-722 GDSITLGEVEILGCY
+722 GDCIDLGEVEIRGYY
-737 PAGTEKLE
+737 PAGTERLE
-745 AANDHSIGMLLRAPD
+745 AANDHSIGMLLRASD
-760 FQMLFTGDMDEACE
+760 FQMLFTGDMDEDCE
-774 QQMLAALWEAN
+774 RQMLAALWEAN
-785 AGCPKIDVLKAGH
+785 AGYPKIDVLKAGH

-825 NDYGHPHAETR
+825 NDYGHPHTETR
-836 ERLQR
+836 ERLRR
-841 YGVRML
+841 YGVEML
-847 ETGVMGE
+847 ETGKMGE
-854 IRITVSSEAPEGRQQ
+854 IRLTV
-869 KPYGEVVKN
+869 
-878 QAGIP
+878 

>member
-15 ECGFVLRG
+15 ECGFVLRW
-23 AAGILFACLIFHG
+23 AAGILSACLVFHG

-51 VLLLAGG
+51 VLFLAGG

-110 AYGTRDALPASAT
+110 AYGARDTLPASAT
-123 AAMRA
+123 AALRA

-136 ILVYLDAGD
+136 ILVYMETGDAASQSEKWSEKD
-145 EVTQAGRWGEKR
+145 RTCRTQSPSEK
-157 QIEQDDARTSAHPE
+157 QD
-171 KRDEDPIT
+171 RDPTT
-179 DEYLHARRPLPGEQ
+179 DRHLETARPLPGERI
-193 VEVYGKISPAEA
+193 EVYGKISPVEA
-205 ARNEGQFDFRLYYR
+205 PRNEGVFDFRLYYR

-246 QALRLRMGD
+246 QELRLRMGD

-307 GLGVYELLRRFGRS
+307 GLGVYELLRHFGRS
-321 KAAAGVVAALLIVSY
+321 KAASGSVAALLIISY

-341 SSGSALRAVLMLL
+341 CSGSALRAVLMLL
-354 LRFLG
+354 LRFLA

-385 MLFSAGF
+385 MLFGAGF

-399 LAIGLSHVL
+399 LAIGLCHVL
-408 PAPKHPLLAGLWLSF
+408 PAPKHPLLEGLWLSF

-481 GGHWILRLYTHLCTR
+481 GGHWILRLYTLLCTHF
-496 CAALPY
+496 AALPY

-519 AALGFMTW
+519 TALGVVTW
-527 ALAERHKADRT
+527 AFAERHAAERS
-538 ALQRGRKHPETLVL
+538 G
-552 DCSVRQSEK
+552 
-561 NRLALWLRAHTGTTA
+561 LAAC
-576 QFVLFVRRLP
+576 RLP

-597 MLGLPAKQPQGLEIT
+597 MLCLPAKQPQGLEIT
-612 ALDVGQGD
+612 TLDVGQGD

-640 QRLGKNVLVPYLESQ
+640 QRLGENVLVPYLESQ

-676 QYLLEEEP
+676 RYLLEEES
-684 KISIG
+684 KMTIG
-689 ELLLPRVAVQDA
+689 ELLLPRVAMQDA
-701 RYDALRDAAT
+701 RYDALRDAAA

-716 IRYFGA
+716 IRYFGQ
-722 GDSITLGEVEILGCY
+722 GDCIDLGEVEIRGYY
-737 PAGTEKLE
+737 PAGTERLE
-745 AANDHSIGMLLRAPD
+745 AANDHSIGMLLRASD
-760 FQMLFTGDMDEACE
+760 FQMLFTGDMDEDCE
-774 QQMLAALWEAN
+774 RQMLAALWEAN
-785 AGCPKIDVLKAGH
+785 AGYPKIDVLKAGH

-836 ERLQR
+836 ERLRR
-841 YGVRML
+841 YDVKML
-847 ETGVMGE
+847 ETGVMGG
-854 IRITVSSEAPEGRQQ
+854 IRITVSSEALRGLSYKQ
-869 KPYGEVVKN
+869 KLKN
-878 QAGIP
+878 PAVG

>member
-1 MAVVYVLGVCVSAG
+1 MNVKRPLLLMAVVYVLGVCVSAG

-23 AAGILFACLIFHG
+23 AAGILFACLVFHG
-36 IKKKTLRKGA
+36 IKRKKLRKGA

-51 VLLLAGG
+51 ALFLAGG
-58 LRYRMA
+58 LRYQLS
-64 ARAFQRSEERIRIF
+64 ARAFQRSEERIHIF
-78 SGMKVRLCGEVQEYT
+78 SGMKVCLCGEVQEYT

-110 AYGTRDALPASAT
+110 AYGTRDTLPSSAT
-123 AAMRA
+123 AVMRA

-136 ILVYLDAGD
+136 ILVYLDA
-145 EVTQAGRWGEKR
+145 
-157 QIEQDDARTSAHPE
+157 
-171 KRDEDPIT
+171 EDS
-179 DEYLHARRPLPGEQ
+179 LRSRRPLPGEQ
-193 VEVYGKISPAEA
+193 IEVYGKISPAEA

-228 GTSFRVIGG
+228 GTSFQVIGG
-237 EPKPFARGL
+237 DPKPFARGL

-321 KAAAGVVAALLIVSY
+321 KAASGIVAALLIVSY

-341 SSGSALRAVLMLL
+341 CSGSALRAVLMLL

-408 PAPKHPLLAGLWLSF
+408 PAPKHPLFAGLWISF

-481 GGHWILRLYTHLCTR
+481 GGHVILRLYTLLCTR
-496 CAALPY
+496 CATLPY

-507 GRPSMHSILLYY
+507 GRPSMHSILIYY
-519 AALGFMTW
+519 AVLGFVTW
-527 ALAERHKADRT
+527 ALAERNKADRA
-538 ALQRGRKHPETLVL
+538 ALQRGRKHPVPP
-552 DCSVRQSEK
+552 VY
-561 NRLALWLRAHTGTTA
+561 RLL
-576 QFVLFVRRLP
+576 
-586 LPCIVLPLLLS
+586 LPCIVLPLILS

-640 QRLGKNVLVPYLESQ
+640 QRLGENVLVPYLESQ
-655 GIGHIDLAL
+655 AIERIDLAL

-676 QYLLEEEP
+676 LYLLEEET

-701 RYDALRDAAT
+701 RYDALRDAAA
-711 ARDVR
+711 ARDVQ
-716 IRYFGA
+716 IRYFGQ
-722 GDSITLGEVEILGCY
+722 GDSITLGEVEILGYY
-737 PAGTEKLE
+737 PAGTAKLE
-745 AANDHSIGMLLRAPD
+745 AANDHSIGMLLHAPD
-760 FQMLFTGDMDEACE
+760 FQMLFTGDMDENCE

-785 AGCPKIDVLKAGH
+785 AGYPKIDVLKAGH

-836 ERLQR
+836 ERLER
-841 YGVRML
+841 YDVEML
-847 ETGVMGE
+847 ETGKMGE
-854 IRITVSSEAPEGRQQ
+854 IRIKRNPAVG
-869 KPYGEVVKN
+869 
-878 QAGIP
+878 

>member
-1 MAVVYVLGVCVSAG
+1 MNVKRPLLLMAVVYVLGVCVSAG

-23 AAGILFACLIFHG
+23 AAGILSACLIFHG

-51 VLLLAGG
+51 VLFLAGG

-110 AYGTRDALPASAT
+110 AYGARDTLPTSAT
-123 AAMRA
+123 AALRA

-136 ILVYLDAGD
+136 MLVYMETRDAEPQSGKWSEKD
-145 EVTQAGRWGEKR
+145 RTCRTQSPSEK
-157 QIEQDDARTSAHPE
+157 QD
-171 KRDEDPIT
+171 RDPTADRHLET
-179 DEYLHARRPLPGEQ
+179 ARPLPGERI
-193 VEVYGKISPAEA
+193 EVYGKISPVEA
-205 ARNEGQFDFRLYYR
+205 PRNEGVFDFRLYYR

-246 QALRLRMGD
+246 QELRLRMGD

-307 GLGVYELLRRFGRS
+307 GLGVYELLRHFGRS
-321 KAAAGVVAALLIVSY
+321 KAASGSVAALLIISY

-341 SSGSALRAVLMLL
+341 CSGSALRAVLMLL
-354 LRFLG
+354 LRFL
-359 AAVGRSYDMLT
+359 AATVGRSYDMLT
-370 AMAAAALFLLWKEPF
+370 AMAAASLFLLWKEPF
-385 MLFSAGF
+385 MLFGAGF

-399 LAIGLSHVL
+399 LAIGLCHVL
-408 PAPKHPLLAGLWLSF
+408 PAPKHPLLEGLWLSF

-461 GVFGV
+461 GVFAV
-466 GLFALSEKLATIAVG
+466 GLFGLSEKLATIAVG
-481 GGHWILRLYTHLCTR
+481 GGHWILRLYTLLCTH

-519 AALGFMTW
+519 TALSVVTW
-527 ALAERHKADRT
+527 ALAERHAAERS
-538 ALQRGRKHPETLVL
+538 G
-552 DCSVRQSEK
+552 
-561 NRLALWLRAHTGTTA
+561 LAAC
-576 QFVLFVRRLP
+576 RLP
-586 LPCIVLPLLLS
+586 LPCIVLPLILS
-597 MLGLPAKQPQGLEIT
+597 MLCLPAKQPQGLEIT

-640 QRLGKNVLVPYLESQ
+640 QRLGENVLVPYLESQ

-684 KISIG
+684 KMSIG
-689 ELLLPRVAVQDA
+689 ELLLPRVAMQDA
-701 RYDALRDAAT
+701 RYDALRDAAA

-716 IRYFGA
+716 IRYFGQ
-722 GDSITLGEVEILGCY
+722 GDCIDLGEVEIRGYY
-737 PAGTEKLE
+737 PAGTERLE
-745 AANDHSIGMLLRAPD
+745 AANDHSIGMLLRASD
-760 FQMLFTGDMDEACE
+760 FQMLFTGDMDEDCE
-774 QQMLAALWEAN
+774 RQMLAALWEADT
-785 AGCPKIDVLKAGH
+785 GYPKIDVLKAGH

-836 ERLQR
+836 ERLRR
-841 YGVRML
+841 YDVKML

-854 IRITVSSEAPEGRQQ
+854 IRIIRNPAVG
-869 KPYGEVVKN
+869 
-878 QAGIP
+878 

>member
-23 AAGILFACLIFHG
+23 AAGILSACLVFHG

-51 VLLLAGG
+51 VLFLAGG

-110 AYGTRDALPASAT
+110 AYGARDTLPTSAT
-123 AAMRA
+123 AALRA

-136 ILVYLDAGD
+136 MLVYMETGD
-145 EVTQAGRWGEKR
+145 TESQSEKWSEKDRTCRTQSPSEK
-157 QIEQDDARTSAHPE
+157 QD
-171 KRDEDPIT
+171 RDPTADRHLET
-179 DEYLHARRPLPGEQ
+179 ARPLPGERI
-193 VEVYGKISPAEA
+193 EVYGKISPVEA
-205 ARNEGQFDFRLYYR
+205 PRNEGVFDFRLYYR

-246 QALRLRMGD
+246 QELRLRMGD

-307 GLGVYELLRRFGRS
+307 GLGVYELLRHFGRS
-321 KAAAGVVAALLIVSY
+321 KAASGSVAALLIISY

-341 SSGSALRAVLMLL
+341 CSGSALRAVLMLL
-354 LRFLG
+354 LRFLA

-385 MLFSAGF
+385 ILFSGGF

-399 LAIGLSHVL
+399 LAIGLSRAL

-481 GGHWILRLYTHLCTR
+481 GGHWILRLYTFLCTR
-496 CAALPY
+496 CATLPY

-519 AALGFMTW
+519 TALGFVTW
-527 ALAERHKADRT
+527 ALAERHKADHA
-538 ALQRGRKHPETLVL
+538 ALQRGRKHPVHSEMLVL
-552 DCSVRQSEK
+552 ECSVQQSKK
-561 NRLALWLRAHTGTTA
+561 NQLVQWLRAHTGTTA
-576 QFVLFVRRLP
+576 QSVRFIRRLP
-586 LPCIVLPLLLS
+586 LPCIVLPLILSLLC
-597 MLGLPAKQPQGLEIT
+597 LPAKQPQGLEIT
-612 ALDVGQGD
+612 TLDVGQGD

-640 QRLGKNVLVPYLESQ
+640 QRLGENVLVPYLESQ

-676 QYLLEEEP
+676 RYLLEEEP
-684 KISIG
+684 KMTIG
-689 ELLLPRVAVQDA
+689 ELLLPRVAMQDA
-701 RYDALRDAAT
+701 RYDALRDAAA

-716 IRYFGA
+716 IRYFGQ
-722 GDSITLGEVEILGCY
+722 GDCIDLGEVEIRGYY
-737 PAGTEKLE
+737 PAGTERLE
-745 AANDHSIGMLLRAPD
+745 AANDHSIGMLLRAPN
-760 FQMLFTGDMDEACE
+760 FQMLFTGDMDEDCE
-774 QQMLAALWEAN
+774 RQMLAALWEAN
-785 AGCPKIDVLKAGH
+785 AGYPKIDVLKAGH

-836 ERLQR
+836 ERLRR
-841 YGVRML
+841 YDVKML

-854 IRITVSSEAPEGRQQ
+854 IRLTV
-869 KPYGEVVKN
+869 
-878 QAGIP
+878 

>member
-1 MAVVYVLGVCVSAG
+1 MNVKRPLLLMAVVYVLGVCVSAG

-23 AAGILFACLIFHG
+23 AAGILSACLVFHG

-51 VLLLAGG
+51 VLFLAGG

-64 ARAFQRSEERIRIF
+64 ARAFQRSEERIRTF
-78 SGMKVRLCGEVQEYT
+78 SGMKVRLYGEVQEYT

-110 AYGTRDALPASAT
+110 AYGARDTLPASAT
-123 AAMRA
+123 AALRA

-136 ILVYLDAGD
+136 MLVYMETGDAEPQSGK
-145 EVTQAGRWGEKR
+145 WSEKHR
-157 QIEQDDARTSAHPE
+157 TYRAQSPSEKQDRDPTTDRHLETS
-171 KRDEDPIT
+171 
-179 DEYLHARRPLPGEQ
+179 RPLPGERI
-193 VEVYGKISPAEA
+193 EVYGKISPVEA
-205 ARNEGQFDFRLYYR
+205 PRNEGVFDFRLYYR

-246 QALRLRMGD
+246 QELRLRMGD

-321 KAAAGVVAALLIVSY
+321 KAASGSVAALLIISY

-341 SSGSALRAVLMLL
+341 CSGSALRAVLMLL
-354 LRFLG
+354 LRFLA

-399 LAIGLSHVL
+399 LAIGLRHAL
-408 PAPKHPLLAGLWLSF
+408 PAPKHPLLEGLWLSF

-466 GLFALSEKLATIAVG
+466 GLFGLSEKLATIAVG
-481 GGHWILRLYTHLCTR
+481 GGHWILRLYTLLCTH

-519 AALGFMTW
+519 TALGFVTW
-527 ALAERHKADRT
+527 ALAERHAAERS
-538 ALQRGRKHPETLVL
+538 G
-552 DCSVRQSEK
+552 
-561 NRLALWLRAHTGTTA
+561 LATC
-576 QFVLFVRRLP
+576 RLP

-597 MLGLPAKQPQGLEIT
+597 MLCLPAKQPQGLEIT

-640 QRLGKNVLVPYLESQ
+640 QRLGENVLVPYLESQ
-655 GIGHIDLAL
+655 GIEHIDLAL

-676 QYLLEEEP
+676 QYLLEEA
-684 KISIG
+684 KMTIG
-689 ELLLPRVAVQDA
+689 ELLLPRVAMQDA
-701 RYDALRDAAT
+701 RYDALRDAAA

-716 IRYFGA
+716 IRYFGQ
-722 GDSITLGEVEILGCY
+722 GDCIDLGEVEIRGYY
-737 PAGTEKLE
+737 PAGTERLE

-760 FQMLFTGDMDEACE
+760 FQMLFTGDMDEDCE
-774 QQMLAALWEAN
+774 RQMLASLWEAN
-785 AGCPKIDVLKAGH
+785 AGYPKIDVLKAGH

-836 ERLQR
+836 ERLRR
-841 YGVRML
+841 YDVKML

-854 IRITVSSEAPEGRQQ
+854 IRLTV
-869 KPYGEVVKN
+869 
-878 QAGIP
+878 

>member
-23 AAGILFACLIFHG
+23 AAGILFAGLVFHG

-58 LRYRMA
+58 LRYQLSD
-64 ARAFQRSEERIRIF
+64 RAFQRSEERIRIF
-78 SGMKVRLCGEVQEYT
+78 SGMKVCLRGEVQEYT

-110 AYGTRDALPASAT
+110 AYGARDTLPVSAT

-136 ILVYLDAGD
+136 ILVYLDA
-145 EVTQAGRWGEKR
+145 
-157 QIEQDDARTSAHPE
+157 
-171 KRDEDPIT
+171 EDS
-179 DEYLHARRPLPGEQ
+179 LHARRPLPGEQ
-193 VEVYGKISPAEA
+193 IEVYGKISLAEA

-219 TISVHGSMY
+219 TISVHGSVY
-228 GTSFRVIGG
+228 GTSFRIIGG
-237 EPKPFARGL
+237 DPKPFARGL
-246 QALRLRMGD
+246 QSLRLRMGT

-321 KAAAGVVAALLIVSY
+321 KAASGIASAFLIVAY

-341 SSGSALRAVLMLL
+341 CSGSALRAVLMLL

-399 LAIGLSHVL
+399 LAIGLSHAL
-408 PAPKHPLLAGLWLSF
+408 PVPKHPLLAGLWLSF

-461 GVFGV
+461 GIFGV
-466 GLFALSEKLATIAVG
+466 GLFALSEKLATIAIG
-481 GGHWILRLYTHLCTR
+481 GGHWILRLYTFLCTR

-527 ALAERHKADRT
+527 ALAERHKADLT
-538 ALQRGRKHPETLVL
+538 ALQRGRKHPEIL
-552 DCSVRQSEK
+552 
-561 NRLALWLRAHTGTTA
+561 
-576 QFVLFVRRLP
+576 
-586 LPCIVLPLLLS
+586 VLPLLLS
-597 MLGLPAKQPQGLEIT
+597 MLCLPAKQPQGLEIT
-612 ALDVGQGD
+612 TLDVGQGD
-620 GFILRNQGL
+620 GFILRNQEL

-655 GIGHIDLAL
+655 GIERIDLAL

-676 QYLLEEEP
+676 LYLFEEES

-701 RYDALRDAAT
+701 RYDALRDAAA
-711 ARDVR
+711 ARDVQ
-716 IRYFGA
+716 IRYFGQ

-737 PAGTEKLE
+737 PAGTETLE
-745 AANDHSIGMLLRAPD
+745 AANDHSIGMLLRASD
-760 FQMLFTGDMDEACE
+760 FQMLFTGDMDERCE
-774 QQMLAALWEAN
+774 QALLAALWEAN
-785 AGCPKIDVLKAGH
+785 AGYPKIDVLKAGH

-841 YGVRML
+841 YGVEIL

>member
-23 AAGILFACLIFHG
+23 AAGILSACLAFHG

-51 VLLLAGG
+51 VLFLAGG

-110 AYGTRDALPASAT
+110 AYGARDTLPASAT
-123 AAMRA
+123 AALWA

-136 ILVYLDAGD
+136 MLVYLETGDAASQSGK
-145 EVTQAGRWGEKR
+145 WSEKHR
-157 QIEQDDARTSAHPE
+157 TWRAQSPSEKQDRDPTPDRHPE
-171 KRDEDPIT
+171 
-179 DEYLHARRPLPGEQ
+179 ASRPLPGEWI
-193 VEVYGKISPAEA
+193 EVYGKISPVEA
-205 ARNEGQFDFRLYYR
+205 PRNEGVFDFRLYYR

-246 QALRLRMGD
+246 QELRLRMGD

-321 KAAAGVVAALLIVSY
+321 KAASGSVAALLIISY

-341 SSGSALRAVLMLL
+341 CSGSALRAVLMLL
-354 LRFLG
+354 LRFLA

-399 LAIGLSHVL
+399 LAIGLRHAL
-408 PAPKHPLLAGLWLSF
+408 PAPKHPLLEGLWLSF

-466 GLFALSEKLATIAVG
+466 GLFGLSEKLATIAVG
-481 GGHWILRLYTHLCTR
+481 GGHWILRLYTLLCTH

-519 AALGFMTW
+519 TALGIVTW
-527 ALAERHKADRT
+527 ALAERHAAERS
-538 ALQRGRKHPETLVL
+538 G
-552 DCSVRQSEK
+552 
-561 NRLALWLRAHTGTTA
+561 LAAC
-576 QFVLFVRRLP
+576 RLP

-597 MLGLPAKQPQGLEIT
+597 MLCLPAKQPQGLEIT

-640 QRLGKNVLVPYLESQ
+640 QRLGENVLVPYLESQ

-684 KISIG
+684 KMSIG
-689 ELLLPRVAVQDA
+689 ELLLPRAAMQDA
-701 RYDALRDAAT
+701 RYDVLRDAAA

-716 IRYFGA
+716 IRYFGQ
-722 GDSITLGEVEILGCY
+722 GDCIDLGEVEIRGYY
-737 PAGTEKLE
+737 PAGTERLE
-745 AANDHSIGMLLRAPD
+745 AANDHSIGMLLRASD
-760 FQMLFTGDMDEACE
+760 FQMLFTGDMDEDCE
-774 QQMLAALWEAN
+774 RQMLAALWEADT
-785 AGCPKIDVLKAGH
+785 GYPKIDVLKAGH
-798 HGSHTSSSEALL
+798 HGSHTSTSEALL
-810 AALRPDYAIL
+810 TALRPDYAIL

-836 ERLQR
+836 ERLRR
-841 YGVRML
+841 YGVEML
-847 ETGVMGE
+847 ETGKMGE
-854 IRITVSSEAPEGRQQ
+854 IRIIINPAVG
-869 KPYGEVVKN
+869 
-878 QAGIP
+878 

>member
-15 ECGFVLRG
+15 ECGSVLRG
-23 AAGILFACLIFHG
+23 AAGVLFACLVFHG
-36 IKKKTLRKGA
+36 IKRKTLRKGA

-51 VLLLAGG
+51 ALLLAGG
-58 LRYRMA
+58 LRYQLA
-64 ARAFQRSEERIRIF
+64 ARAFQRSEERIHIF
-78 SGMKVRLCGEVQEYT
+78 SGMKVCLRGEVQEYT

-110 AYGTRDALPASAT
+110 AYGTRDTLPASAT

-136 ILVYLDAGD
+136 ILVYLDA
-145 EVTQAGRWGEKR
+145 
-157 QIEQDDARTSAHPE
+157 
-171 KRDEDPIT
+171 EDS
-179 DEYLHARRPLPGEQ
+179 LRSRRPLPGEQ
-193 VEVYGKISPAEA
+193 IEVYGKISLAEA

-237 EPKPFARGL
+237 DPKPFARGL
-246 QALRLRMGD
+246 QALRLRMGT

-321 KAAAGVVAALLIVSY
+321 KAASGIASALLIVAY

-341 SSGSALRAVLMLL
+341 CSGSALRAVLMLL

-399 LAIGLSHVL
+399 LAIGLSHAL
-408 PAPKHPLLAGLWLSF
+408 PVPKHPLLAGLWLSF

-461 GVFGV
+461 GIFGV
-466 GLFALSEKLATIAVG
+466 GLFALSEKLATIAIG
-481 GGHWILRLYTHLCTR
+481 GGHWILRLYTFLCTR

-519 AALGFMTW
+519 AALGFVTW
-527 ALAERHKADRT
+527 ALAERKT
-538 ALQRGRKHPETLVL
+538 
-552 DCSVRQSEK
+552 SE
-561 NRLALWLRAHTGTTA
+561 RS
-576 QFVLFVRRLP
+576 RLP
-586 LPCIVLPLLLS
+586 LPCIVLPLILS
-597 MLGLPAKQPQGLEIT
+597 MMCLPAKQPQGLEIT

-629 VMSVDGGSTSD
+629 VMSVDGGSTSN
-640 QRLGKNVLVPYLESQ
+640 QRLGENVLVPYLESQ
-655 GIGHIDLAL
+655 AIERIDLAL

-676 QYLLEEEP
+676 LYLLEEET

-701 RYDALRDAAT
+701 RYDALRDAAA

-716 IRYFGA
+716 IRYFGQ
-722 GDSITLGEVEILGCY
+722 GDCIDLGEVEILGCY

-785 AGCPKIDVLKAGH
+785 AGYPKIDVLKAGH

-836 ERLQR
+836 ERLER
-841 YGVRML
+841 YGVEML
-847 ETGVMGE
+847 ETGKMGE
-854 IRITVSSEAPEGRQQ
+854 IRITV
-869 KPYGEVVKN
+869 
-878 QAGIP
+878 

>member
-1 MAVVYVLGVCVSAG
+1 MNVKRPLLLMAVVYVLGVCVSAG

-23 AAGILFACLIFHG
+23 AAGILFACLVFHG
-36 IKKKTLRKGA
+36 IKRKKLRKGA

-51 VLLLAGG
+51 ALLLAGG
-58 LRYRMA
+58 LRYQLS

-78 SGMKVRLCGEVQEYT
+78 SGMKVCLRGEVQEYT

-110 AYGTRDALPASAT
+110 AYGTRDALPSSAT

-136 ILVYLDAGD
+136 ILVYLNA
-145 EVTQAGRWGEKR
+145 
-157 QIEQDDARTSAHPE
+157 
-171 KRDEDPIT
+171 EDS
-179 DEYLHARRPLPGEQ
+179 LRSRRPLPGEQ
-193 VEVYGKISPAEA
+193 IEVYGKISPAEA

-228 GTSFRVIGG
+228 GTSFRIIGG
-237 EPKPFARGL
+237 DPKPFARGL

-321 KAAAGVVAALLIVSY
+321 KAASGLVAALLIVSY

-341 SSGSALRAVLMLL
+341 CSGSALRAVLMLL

-399 LAIGLSHVL
+399 LAIGLSHAL
-408 PAPKHPLLAGLWLSF
+408 PAPKHPLFAGLWISF

-481 GGHWILRLYTHLCTR
+481 GGHWILRLYTLLCTR

-507 GRPSMHSILLYY
+507 GRPSMHSVLLYY
-519 AALGFMTW
+519 TALGFMTW
-527 ALAERHKADRT
+527 ALAERKT
-538 ALQRGRKHPETLVL
+538 
-552 DCSVRQSEK
+552 SE
-561 NRLALWLRAHTGTTA
+561 RS
-576 QFVLFVRRLP
+576 RLP
-586 LPCIVLPLLLS
+586 LPCIVLPLILS

-655 GIGHIDLAL
+655 GIERIDLAL

-676 QYLLEEEP
+676 LYLLEEEP

-701 RYDALRDAAT
+701 RYDALRDAAA
-711 ARDVR
+711 ARDVQ
-716 IRYFGA
+716 IRYFGQ
-722 GDSITLGEVEILGCY
+722 GDSITLGEVEILGYY
-737 PAGTEKLE
+737 PAGTAKLE
-745 AANDHSIGMLLRAPD
+745 AANDHSIGMLLHAPD
-760 FQMLFTGDMDEACE
+760 FQMLFTGDMDETCE

-785 AGCPKIDVLKAGH
+785 AGYPKIDVLKAGH

-836 ERLQR
+836 ERLER
-841 YGVRML
+841 YGVEML
-847 ETGVMGE
+847 ETGKMGE
-854 IRITVSSEAPEGRQQ
+854 IRI
-869 KPYGEVVKN
+869 KK
-878 QAGIP
+878 

>member
-1 MAVVYVLGVCVSAG
+1 MNVKRPLLLMAVVYVLGVCVSAG

-23 AAGILFACLIFHG
+23 AAGILFACLVFHG
-36 IKKKTLRKGA
+36 IKRKKLRKGA

-51 VLLLAGG
+51 ALLLAGG
-58 LRYRMA
+58 LRYQLS

-78 SGMKVRLCGEVQEYT
+78 SGMKVCLRGEVQEYT

-110 AYGTRDALPASAT
+110 AYGTRDTLPSSAT

-136 ILVYLDAGD
+136 ILVYLDA
-145 EVTQAGRWGEKR
+145 
-157 QIEQDDARTSAHPE
+157 
-171 KRDEDPIT
+171 EDS
-179 DEYLHARRPLPGEQ
+179 LRSRRPLPGEQ
-193 VEVYGKISPAEA
+193 IEVYGKISPADA

-228 GTSFRVIGG
+228 GTSFQVIGG
-237 EPKPFARGL
+237 DPKPFARGL
-246 QALRLRMGD
+246 QALRLRMGT

-321 KAAAGVVAALLIVSY
+321 KAASGIVAALLIVAY

-341 SSGSALRAVLMLL
+341 CSGSALRAVLMLL

-481 GGHWILRLYTHLCTR
+481 GGHGILRLYTFLCTR
-496 CAALPY
+496 CASLPY

-519 AALGFMTW
+519 TALGFVTW
-527 ALAERHKADRT
+527 ALAERNKADRT
-538 ALQRGRKHPETLVL
+538 ALQRGRKH
-552 DCSVRQSEK
+552 SVPP
-561 NRLALWLRAHTGTTA
+561 
-576 QFVLFVRRLP
+576 VCRLP
-586 LPCIVLPLLLS
+586 LPCIVLPLILS
-597 MLGLPAKQPQGLEIT
+597 MLCLPAKQPQGLEIT

-640 QRLGKNVLVPYLESQ
+640 QRLGENVLVPYLESQ
-655 GIGHIDLAL
+655 GIERIDLAL

-676 QYLLEEEP
+676 LYLLEEEP

-701 RYDALRDAAT
+701 RYDALRDAAA
-711 ARDVR
+711 ARGVQ
-716 IRYFGA
+716 IRYFGQ
-722 GDSITLGEVEILGCY
+722 GDSITLGEVEIFGYY
-737 PAGTEKLE
+737 PAGTAKLE
-745 AANDHSIGMLLRAPD
+745 AANDHSIGMLLHAPD
-760 FQMLFTGDMDEACE
+760 FQMLFTGDMDETCE

-785 AGCPKIDVLKAGH
+785 AGYPKIDVLKAGH

-836 ERLQR
+836 ERLER
-841 YGVRML
+841 YGVEML

-854 IRITVSSEAPEGRQQ
+854 IRLTV
-869 KPYGEVVKN
+869 
-878 QAGIP
+878 

>member
-1 MAVVYVLGVCVSAG
+1 MNVKRPLLLMAVVYVLGVCVSAG

-23 AAGILFACLIFHG
+23 AAGILSACLVFHG

-51 VLLLAGG
+51 VLFLGGG

-110 AYGTRDALPASAT
+110 AYGARDTLPASTT
-123 AAMRA
+123 AALRA

-136 ILVYLDAGD
+136 MLVYMETGD
-145 EVTQAGRWGEKR
+145 TESQSEKWSEKDRTCRTQSPSEK
-157 QIEQDDARTSAHPE
+157 QDRDPTADRHPE
-171 KRDEDPIT
+171 T
-179 DEYLHARRPLPGEQ
+179 ARPLPGERI
-193 VEVYGKISPAEA
+193 EVYGKISPVEA
-205 ARNEGQFDFRLYYR
+205 PRNEGVFDFRLYYR

-246 QALRLRMGD
+246 QELRLRMGD

-307 GLGVYELLRRFGRS
+307 GLGVYELLRHFGRS
-321 KAAAGVVAALLIVSY
+321 KAASGSVAALLIISY

-341 SSGSALRAVLMLL
+341 CSGSALRAVLMLL
-354 LRFLG
+354 LRFLA

-385 MLFSAGF
+385 MLFGAGF

-399 LAIGLSHVL
+399 LAIGLCHVL
-408 PAPKHPLLAGLWLSF
+408 PAPKHPLLEGLWLSF

-461 GVFGV
+461 GVFAV
-466 GLFALSEKLATIAVG
+466 GLFGLSEKLATIAVG
-481 GGHWILRLYTHLCTR
+481 GGYWILRLYTLLCTH

-519 AALGFMTW
+519 TALSVVTW
-527 ALAERHKADRT
+527 ALAERHAAERS
-538 ALQRGRKHPETLVL
+538 G
-552 DCSVRQSEK
+552 
-561 NRLALWLRAHTGTTA
+561 LAAC
-576 QFVLFVRRLP
+576 RLP
-586 LPCIVLPLLLS
+586 LPCIVLPLILS
-597 MLGLPAKQPQGLEIT
+597 MLCLPAKQPQGLEIT

-640 QRLGKNVLVPYLESQ
+640 QRLGENVLVPYLESQ

-684 KISIG
+684 KMSIG
-689 ELLLPRVAVQDA
+689 ELLLPRVAMQDA
-701 RYDALRDAAT
+701 RYDALRDAAA

-716 IRYFGA
+716 IRYFGQ
-722 GDSITLGEVEILGCY
+722 GDCIDLGEVEIRGYY
-737 PAGTEKLE
+737 PAGTERLE
-745 AANDHSIGMLLRAPD
+745 AANDHSIGMLLRASD
-760 FQMLFTGDMDEACE
+760 FQMLFTGDMDEDCE
-774 QQMLAALWEAN
+774 RQMLAALWEADT
-785 AGCPKIDVLKAGH
+785 GYPKIDVLKAGH

-836 ERLQR
+836 ERLRR
-841 YGVRML
+841 YDVKML

-854 IRITVSSEAPEGRQQ
+854 IRLSV
-869 KPYGEVVKN
+869 
-878 QAGIP
+878 

>member
-15 ECGFVLRG
+15 ECGFVLRW
-23 AAGILFACLIFHG
+23 AAGILSACLVFHG

-51 VLLLAGG
+51 VLFLVGG

-110 AYGTRDALPASAT
+110 AYGARDTLPASAT
-123 AAMRA
+123 AALRA

-136 ILVYLDAGD
+136 ILVYMETGDAASQSEKWSEKD
-145 EVTQAGRWGEKR
+145 RTCRTQSPSEK
-157 QIEQDDARTSAHPE
+157 QD
-171 KRDEDPIT
+171 RDPTT
-179 DEYLHARRPLPGEQ
+179 DRHLETARPLPGERI
-193 VEVYGKISPAEA
+193 EVYGKISPVEA
-205 ARNEGQFDFRLYYR
+205 PRNEGVFDFRLYYR

-246 QALRLRMGD
+246 QELRLRMGD

-307 GLGVYELLRRFGRS
+307 GLGVYELLRHFGRS
-321 KAAAGVVAALLIVSY
+321 KAASGSVAALLIISY

-354 LRFLG
+354 LRFLA

-385 MLFSAGF
+385 MLFGAGF

-399 LAIGLSHVL
+399 LAIGLRHAL
-408 PAPKHPLLAGLWLSF
+408 PAPKHPLLEGLWLSF

-466 GLFALSEKLATIAVG
+466 GLFGLSEKLATIAVG
-481 GGHWILRLYTHLCTR
+481 GGHWILRLYTLLCTH

-519 AALGFMTW
+519 TALGVVTW
-527 ALAERHKADRT
+527 ALAERRVTEHS
-538 ALQRGRKHPETLVL
+538 G
-552 DCSVRQSEK
+552 
-561 NRLALWLRAHTGTTA
+561 LAAC
-576 QFVLFVRRLP
+576 RLP

-597 MLGLPAKQPQGLEIT
+597 MLCLPAKQPQGLEIT

-640 QRLGKNVLVPYLESQ
+640 QRLGENVLVPYLESQ

-676 QYLLEEEP
+676 QYLLEEES
-684 KISIG
+684 KMTIG
-689 ELLLPRVAVQDA
+689 ELLLPRVAMQDA
-701 RYDALRDAAT
+701 RYDALRDAAA

-716 IRYFGA
+716 IRYFGQ
-722 GDSITLGEVEILGCY
+722 GDCIDLGEVEIRGYY
-737 PAGTEKLE
+737 PAGTERLE
-745 AANDHSIGMLLRAPD
+745 AANDHSIGMLLRASD
-760 FQMLFTGDMDEACE
+760 FQMLFTGDMDEDCE
-774 QQMLAALWEAN
+774 RQMLAALWEDN
-785 AGCPKIDVLKAGH
+785 AGYPKIDVLKAGH
-798 HGSHTSSSEALL
+798 HGSHTSTSEALL
-810 AALRPDYAIL
+810 TALRPDYAIL

-836 ERLQR
+836 ERLRR
-841 YGVRML
+841 YDVKML
-847 ETGVMGE
+847 ETGKMGE
-854 IRITVSSEAPEGRQQ
+854 IRLTV
-869 KPYGEVVKN
+869 
-878 QAGIP
+878 

>member
-23 AAGILFACLIFHG
+23 AAGILSACLAFHG

-51 VLLLAGG
+51 VLFLAGG

-64 ARAFQRSEERIRIF
+64 ARAFQCSEERIRIF

-110 AYGTRDALPASAT
+110 AYGARDTLPASAT
-123 AAMRA
+123 AALRA

-136 ILVYLDAGD
+136 MLVYMENGDAEAQSGK
-145 EVTQAGRWGEKR
+145 WSEKHR
-157 QIEQDDARTSAHPE
+157 TYRAQSPSEKQDRDPTADRHPE
-171 KRDEDPIT
+171 
-179 DEYLHARRPLPGEQ
+179 ASRPLPGEQ
-193 VEVYGKISPAEA
+193 IEVYGKISPVEA
-205 ARNEGQFDFRLYYR
+205 PRNEGVFDFRLYYR

-246 QALRLRMGD
+246 QELRLRMGD

-275 DKSAMDEDIRSLYQE
+275 DKSAMDEDVRSLYQE

-321 KAAAGVVAALLIVSY
+321 KAASGSVAALLIISY

-354 LRFLG
+354 LRFLA

-399 LAIGLSHVL
+399 LAIGLRHAL
-408 PAPKHPLLAGLWLSF
+408 PAPKHPLLEGLWLSF

-461 GVFGV
+461 GMFGV
-466 GLFALSEKLATIAVG
+466 GLFGLSEKLATIAVG
-481 GGHWILRLYTHLCTR
+481 GGHWILRLYTLLCTH

-519 AALGFMTW
+519 TALGFVTW
-527 ALAERHKADRT
+527 ALAERHAAERSGL
-538 ALQRGRKHPETLVL
+538 AACRVL
-552 DCSVRQSEK
+552 
-561 NRLALWLRAHTGTTA
+561 
-576 QFVLFVRRLP
+576 

-597 MLGLPAKQPQGLEIT
+597 LLCLPAKQPQGLEIT

-640 QRLGKNVLVPYLESQ
+640 QRLGENVLVPYLESQ

-684 KISIG
+684 KMSIG
-689 ELLLPRVAVQDA
+689 ELLLPRAAMQDA
-701 RYDALRDAAT
+701 RYDVLRDAAA

-716 IRYFGA
+716 IRYFGQ
-722 GDSITLGEVEILGCY
+722 GDCIDLGEVEIRGYY
-737 PAGTEKLE
+737 PAGTESLE

-760 FQMLFTGDMDEACE
+760 FQMLFTGDMDEDCE
-774 QQMLAALWEAN
+774 RQMLAALWEDN
-785 AGCPKIDVLKAGH
+785 AGYPKIDVLKAGH
-798 HGSHTSSSEALL
+798 HGSHTSTSEALL

-836 ERLQR
+836 ERLRR
-841 YGVRML
+841 YDVKML

-854 IRITVSSEAPEGRQQ
+854 IRLTV
-869 KPYGEVVKN
+869 
-878 QAGIP
+878 

>member
-1 MAVVYVLGVCVSAG
+1 MNVKRPLLLMAVVYVLGVCVSAG

-23 AAGILFACLIFHG
+23 AAGILFACLVFHG
-36 IKKKTLRKGA
+36 IKRKKLRKGA

-58 LRYRMA
+58 LRYQLS

-78 SGMKVRLCGEVQEYT
+78 SGMKVCLRGEVQEYT

-101 RVRNALLSS
+101 RIRNALLSS
-110 AYGTRDALPASAT
+110 AYGSQDTLPSSAT

-136 ILVYLDAGD
+136 ILVYLDA
-145 EVTQAGRWGEKR
+145 
-157 QIEQDDARTSAHPE
+157 
-171 KRDEDPIT
+171 EDS
-179 DEYLHARRPLPGEQ
+179 LRSRRPLPGEQ
-193 VEVYGKISPAEA
+193 IEVYGKISLAEA

-228 GTSFRVIGG
+228 GTSFRIIGG
-237 EPKPFARGL
+237 DPKPFARGL
-246 QALRLRMGD
+246 QALRLRMGT

-307 GLGVYELLRRFGRS
+307 GLGAYELLRRFGRS
-321 KAAAGVVAALLIVSY
+321 KAASGLVAALLIVSY

-341 SSGSALRAVLMLL
+341 CSGSALRAVLMLL

-399 LAIGLSHVL
+399 LAIGLSHAL
-408 PAPKHPLLAGLWLSF
+408 PAPKHPLPAGLWISF

-481 GGHWILRLYTHLCTR
+481 GGHGILRLYTLLCTR

-502 SSLLL
+502 SSVLL

-519 AALGFMTW
+519 AALGFVTW
-527 ALAERHKADRT
+527 ALTERNKADHA
-538 ALQRGRKHPETLVL
+538 ALQRGRKHP
-552 DCSVRQSEK
+552 
-561 NRLALWLRAHTGTTA
+561 
-576 QFVLFVRRLP
+576 VLFIRRLP
-586 LPCIVLPLLLS
+586 LPCIVLPLILS

-655 GIGHIDLAL
+655 GIEHIDLAL

-676 QYLLEEEP
+676 LYLLEEET

-701 RYDALRDAAT
+701 RYDALRDAAAT
-711 ARDVR
+711 RDVQ
-716 IRYFGA
+716 IRYFGQ

-737 PAGTEKLE
+737 PAGTAKLE
-745 AANDHSIGMLLRAPD
+745 AANDHSIGMLLHAPD
-760 FQMLFTGDMDEACE
+760 FKMLFTGDMDEDCE
-774 QQMLAALWEAN
+774 RQMLAALWEAN
-785 AGCPKIDVLKAGH
+785 AGYPKIDVLKAGH

-836 ERLQR
+836 ERLER
-841 YGVRML
+841 YGVEML
-847 ETGVMGE
+847 ETGLMGE
-854 IRITVSSEAPEGRQQ
+854 IRIKRNPAVG
-869 KPYGEVVKN
+869 
-878 QAGIP
+878 

>member
-23 AAGILFACLIFHG
+23 AAGILSACLVFHG

-51 VLLLAGG
+51 VLFLAGG

-110 AYGTRDALPASAT
+110 AYGARDTLPASAT
-123 AAMRA
+123 AALRA

-136 ILVYLDAGD
+136 MLVYMETGDAEPQSGK
-145 EVTQAGRWGEKR
+145 WSEKHR
-157 QIEQDDARTSAHPE
+157 TYRAQSPSEKQDRDPTTDRHLETS
-171 KRDEDPIT
+171 
-179 DEYLHARRPLPGEQ
+179 RPLPGERI
-193 VEVYGKISPAEA
+193 EVYGKISPVEA
-205 ARNEGQFDFRLYYR
+205 PRNEGVFDFRLYYR

-246 QALRLRMGD
+246 QELRLRMGD

-321 KAAAGVVAALLIVSY
+321 KAASGSVAALLIISY

-341 SSGSALRAVLMLL
+341 CSGSALRAVLMLL
-354 LRFLG
+354 LRFLA

-399 LAIGLSHVL
+399 LAIGLRHAL
-408 PAPKHPLLAGLWLSF
+408 PAPKHPLLEGLWLSF

-466 GLFALSEKLATIAVG
+466 GLFGLSEKLATIAVG
-481 GGHWILRLYTHLCTR
+481 GGHWILRLYTLLCTH

-519 AALGFMTW
+519 TALGFVTW
-527 ALAERHKADRT
+527 ALAERHAAERS
-538 ALQRGRKHPETLVL
+538 G
-552 DCSVRQSEK
+552 
-561 NRLALWLRAHTGTTA
+561 LATC
-576 QFVLFVRRLP
+576 RLP

-597 MLGLPAKQPQGLEIT
+597 MLCLPAKQPQGLEIT

-640 QRLGKNVLVPYLESQ
+640 QRLGENVLVPYLESQ
-655 GIGHIDLAL
+655 GIEHIDLAL

-684 KISIG
+684 KMSIG
-689 ELLLPRVAVQDA
+689 ELLLPRVAMQDA
-701 RYDALRDAAT
+701 RYDVLRDAAA

-716 IRYFGA
+716 IRYFGQ
-722 GDSITLGEVEILGCY
+722 GDCIDLGEVEIRGYY
-737 PAGTEKLE
+737 PAGTERLE

-760 FQMLFTGDMDEACE
+760 FQMLFTGDMDEDCE
-774 QQMLAALWEAN
+774 RQMLAALWEAN
-785 AGCPKIDVLKAGH
+785 AGYPKIDVLKAGH

-836 ERLQR
+836 ERLRR
-841 YGVRML
+841 YDVKML

-854 IRITVSSEAPEGRQQ
+854 IRLTV
-869 KPYGEVVKN
+869 
-878 QAGIP
+878 

>member
-1 MAVVYVLGVCVSAG
+1 MNVKRPLLLMAVVYVLGVCVSAG

-23 AAGILFACLIFHG
+23 AAGILFACLVFHG
-36 IKKKTLRKGA
+36 IKRKKLRKGA

-51 VLLLAGG
+51 ALLLAGG
-58 LRYRMA
+58 LRYQLS

-78 SGMKVRLCGEVQEYT
+78 SGMKVCLRGEVQEYT

-110 AYGTRDALPASAT
+110 AYGTRDTLPASAT

-136 ILVYLDAGD
+136 ILVYLDA
-145 EVTQAGRWGEKR
+145 
-157 QIEQDDARTSAHPE
+157 
-171 KRDEDPIT
+171 EDS
-179 DEYLHARRPLPGEQ
+179 LRSRRPLPGEQ
-193 VEVYGKISPAEA
+193 IEVYGKISPADA

-228 GTSFRVIGG
+228 GTSFQVIGG
-237 EPKPFARGL
+237 DPKPFARGL
-246 QALRLRMGD
+246 QALRLRMGT

-321 KAAAGVVAALLIVSY
+321 KAASGIVAALLIVAY

-341 SSGSALRAVLMLL
+341 CSGSALRAVLMLL

-399 LAIGLSHVL
+399 LAIGLSHAL

-481 GGHWILRLYTHLCTR
+481 GGHGILRLYTFLCTR
-496 CAALPY
+496 CASLPY

-519 AALGFMTW
+519 TALGFVTW
-527 ALAERHKADRT
+527 ALAERNKADHA
-538 ALQRGRKHPETLVL
+538 ALQRGRKHPVR
-552 DCSVRQSEK
+552 SVC
-561 NRLALWLRAHTGTTA
+561 
-576 QFVLFVRRLP
+576 RLP
-586 LPCIVLPLLLS
+586 LPCIVLPLILS
-597 MLGLPAKQPQGLEIT
+597 MLCLPAKQPQGLEIT

-640 QRLGKNVLVPYLESQ
+640 QRLGENVLVPYLESQ
-655 GIGHIDLAL
+655 GIERIDLAL

-676 QYLLEEEP
+676 LYLLEEEP

-701 RYDALRDAAT
+701 RYDALRDAAA
-711 ARDVR
+711 ARDVQ
-716 IRYFGA
+716 IRYFGQ
-722 GDSITLGEVEILGCY
+722 GDSIALGEVEILGYY
-737 PAGTEKLE
+737 PAGTAKLE
-745 AANDHSIGMLLRAPD
+745 AANDHSIGMLLHAPD
-760 FQMLFTGDMDEACE
+760 FQMLFTGDMDETCE

-785 AGCPKIDVLKAGH
+785 AGYPKIDVLKTGH

-836 ERLQR
+836 ERLER
-841 YGVRML
+841 YGVEML
-847 ETGVMGE
+847 ETGKMGE
-854 IRITVSSEAPEGRQQ
+854 IRITV
-869 KPYGEVVKN
+869 
-878 QAGIP
+878 

>member
-23 AAGILFACLIFHG
+23 AAGILSACLVFHG
-36 IKKKTLRKGA
+36 IKKKTLRKGV

-51 VLLLAGG
+51 VLFLAGG

-110 AYGTRDALPASAT
+110 AYGARDTLPASAT
-123 AAMRA
+123 AALRA

-136 ILVYLDAGD
+136 MLVYMETGDAEPQSGK
-145 EVTQAGRWGEKR
+145 WSEKHR
-157 QIEQDDARTSAHPE
+157 TYRAQSPSEKQDRDPTTDRHLETS
-171 KRDEDPIT
+171 
-179 DEYLHARRPLPGEQ
+179 RPLPGERI
-193 VEVYGKISPAEA
+193 EVYGKISPVEA
-205 ARNEGQFDFRLYYR
+205 PRNEGVFDFRLYYR

-246 QALRLRMGD
+246 QELRLRMGD

-321 KAAAGVVAALLIVSY
+321 KAASGSVAALLIISY

-341 SSGSALRAVLMLL
+341 CSGSALRAVLMLL
-354 LRFLG
+354 LRFLA

-399 LAIGLSHVL
+399 LAIGLRHAL
-408 PAPKHPLLAGLWLSF
+408 PAPKHPLLEGLWLSF

-437 FRFPLYGIFLNLIV
+437 FRFPLYGVFLNLIV

-466 GLFALSEKLATIAVG
+466 GLFGLSEKLATIAVG
-481 GGHWILRLYTHLCTR
+481 GGHWILRLYTLLCTH

-507 GRPSMHSILLYY
+507 GRPSMQSILLYY
-519 AALGFMTW
+519 TALGFVTW
-527 ALAERHKADRT
+527 ALAERHAAERS
-538 ALQRGRKHPETLVL
+538 G
-552 DCSVRQSEK
+552 
-561 NRLALWLRAHTGTTA
+561 LAAC
-576 QFVLFVRRLP
+576 RLP

-597 MLGLPAKQPQGLEIT
+597 MLCLPAKQPQGLEIT

-640 QRLGKNVLVPYLESQ
+640 QRLGENVLVPYLESQ
-655 GIGHIDLAL
+655 GIEHIDLAL

-684 KISIG
+684 KMSIG
-689 ELLLPRVAVQDA
+689 ELLLPRVAMQDA
-701 RYDALRDAAT
+701 RYDALRDAAA

-716 IRYFGA
+716 IRYFGQ
-722 GDSITLGEVEILGCY
+722 GDSITLGEVEIRGYY
-737 PAGTEKLE
+737 PAGTERLE
-745 AANDHSIGMLLRAPD
+745 AANDHSIGMLLRASD
-760 FQMLFTGDMDEACE
+760 FQMLFTGDMDEDCE
-774 QQMLAALWEAN
+774 QAMLAALWEADT
-785 AGCPKIDVLKAGH
+785 GYPKIDVLKAGH

-836 ERLQR
+836 ERLRR
-841 YGVRML
+841 YDVKML
-847 ETGVMGE
+847 ETGKMGE
-854 IRITVSSEAPEGRQQ
+854 IRLTV
-869 KPYGEVVKN
+869 
-878 QAGIP
+878 

>member
-1 MAVVYVLGVCVSAG
+1 MNVKRPLLLMAVVYVLGVCVSAG

-23 AAGILFACLIFHG
+23 AAGILFACLVFHG
-36 IKKKTLRKGA
+36 IKKKKLRKGA

-58 LRYRMA
+58 LRYQLS

-78 SGMKVRLCGEVQEYT
+78 SGMKVCLRGEVQEYT

-110 AYGTRDALPASAT
+110 AYGARDTLPASAT

-136 ILVYLDAGD
+136 ILVYMGA
-145 EVTQAGRWGEKR
+145 
-157 QIEQDDARTSAHPE
+157 
-171 KRDEDPIT
+171 EDS
-179 DEYLHARRPLPGEQ
+179 LHSRRPLPGEQ
-193 VEVYGKISPAEA
+193 IEVYGKISPAEA

-237 EPKPFARGL
+237 DPKPFARGL
-246 QALRLRMGD
+246 QSLRLRMGD

-307 GLGVYELLRRFGRS
+307 GLGGYELLRRFGRS
-321 KAAAGVVAALLIVSY
+321 KAASGIVAALLIVSY

-341 SSGSALRAVLMLL
+341 CSGSALRAVLMLL

-399 LAIGLSHVL
+399 LAIGLSHAL
-408 PAPKHPLLAGLWLSF
+408 PVPKHPLLAGLWLSF

-466 GLFALSEKLATIAVG
+466 GLFALSEKLAIIAVG
-481 GGHWILRLYTHLCTR
+481 GGHWILRLYTLLCTR

-519 AALGFMTW
+519 TALGFVTW
-527 ALAERHKADRT
+527 ALAERNIADRA
-538 ALQRGRKHPETLVL
+538 ALQRGRKHPVPPV
-552 DCSVRQSEK
+552 C
-561 NRLALWLRAHTGTTA
+561 
-576 QFVLFVRRLP
+576 RLP
-586 LPCIVLPLLLS
+586 LPCIVLPLILS

-655 GIGHIDLAL
+655 GIEHIDLAL

-676 QYLLEEEP
+676 LYLLEEDT

-701 RYDALRDAAT
+701 RYDALRDAAA
-711 ARDVR
+711 ARDVQ
-716 IRYFGA
+716 IRYFGQD
-722 GDSITLGEVEILGCY
+722 DSITLGEVEILGYY
-737 PAGTEKLE
+737 PAGTAKLE

-785 AGCPKIDVLKAGH
+785 AGYPKIDVLKAGH

-836 ERLQR
+836 ERLER
-841 YGVRML
+841 YGVQML

-854 IRITVSSEAPEGRQQ
+854 IRITV
-869 KPYGEVVKN
+869 
-878 QAGIP
+878 

>member
-1 MAVVYVLGVCVSAG
+1 MNVKRPLLLMAVVYVLGVCVSAG

-23 AAGILFACLIFHG
+23 AAGVLFACLVFHG
-36 IKKKTLRKGA
+36 IKRKKLRKGA

-51 VLLLAGG
+51 ALLLAGG
-58 LRYRMA
+58 LRYQLA
-64 ARAFQRSEERIRIF
+64 ARAFQRSEERIHIF
-78 SGMKVRLCGEVQEYT
+78 SGMKVCLRGEVQEYT

-110 AYGTRDALPASAT
+110 AYGTRDTLPASAT

-136 ILVYLDAGD
+136 ILVYLDA
-145 EVTQAGRWGEKR
+145 
-157 QIEQDDARTSAHPE
+157 
-171 KRDEDPIT
+171 EDS
-179 DEYLHARRPLPGEQ
+179 LRSRRPLPGEQ
-193 VEVYGKISPAEA
+193 IEVYGKISPADA

-228 GTSFRVIGG
+228 GTSFQVIGG
-237 EPKPFARGL
+237 DPKPFARGL
-246 QALRLRMGD
+246 QALRLRMGT

-321 KAAAGVVAALLIVSY
+321 KAASGIASALLIVAY

-341 SSGSALRAVLMLL
+341 CSGSALRAVLMLL

-399 LAIGLSHVL
+399 LAIGLSHAL
-408 PAPKHPLLAGLWLSF
+408 PVPKHPLLAGLWLSF

-461 GVFGV
+461 GIFGV
-466 GLFALSEKLATIAVG
+466 GLFALSEKLATIAIG
-481 GGHWILRLYTHLCTR
+481 GGHWILRLYTFLCTR

-519 AALGFMTW
+519 AALGFVTW
-527 ALAERHKADRT
+527 TLAERKT
-538 ALQRGRKHPETLVL
+538 
-552 DCSVRQSEK
+552 SE
-561 NRLALWLRAHTGTTA
+561 RS
-576 QFVLFVRRLP
+576 RLP
-586 LPCIVLPLLLS
+586 LPCIVLPLTLS
-597 MLGLPAKQPQGLEIT
+597 MLCLPAKQPQGLEIT
-612 ALDVGQGD
+612 TLDVGQGD

-655 GIGHIDLAL
+655 GIERIDLAL

-676 QYLLEEEP
+676 LYLLEEES

-701 RYDALRDAAT
+701 RYDALRDAAA
-711 ARDVR
+711 ARDVQ
-716 IRYFGA
+716 IRYFGQ
-722 GDSITLGEVEILGCY
+722 GDSIALGEVEILGYY
-737 PAGTEKLE
+737 PAGTAKLE
-745 AANDHSIGMLLRAPD
+745 AANDHSIGMLLHAPD

-785 AGCPKIDVLKAGH
+785 AGYPKIDVLKAGH

-825 NDYGHPHAETR
+825 NDYGHPHAETL
-836 ERLQR
+836 ERLRR
-841 YGVRML
+841 YGVEML
-847 ETGVMGE
+847 ETGKMGE
-854 IRITVSSEAPEGRQQ
+854 IRIIINPAVG
-869 KPYGEVVKN
+869 
-878 QAGIP
+878 

>member
-1 MAVVYVLGVCVSAG
+1 MNVKRPLLLMAVVYVLGVCVSAG

-23 AAGILFACLIFHG
+23 AAGILFACLVFHG
-36 IKKKTLRKGA
+36 IKRKKLRKGA

-51 VLLLAGG
+51 ALLLAGG
-58 LRYRMA
+58 LRYQLS

-78 SGMKVRLCGEVQEYT
+78 SGMKVCLRGEVQEYT

-110 AYGTRDALPASAT
+110 AYGTRDTLPASAT

-136 ILVYLDAGD
+136 ILVYLDA
-145 EVTQAGRWGEKR
+145 
-157 QIEQDDARTSAHPE
+157 
-171 KRDEDPIT
+171 EDS
-179 DEYLHARRPLPGEQ
+179 LHSRRPLPGEQ
-193 VEVYGKISPAEA
+193 IEVYGKISPAEA

-228 GTSFRVIGG
+228 GTSFQIIGG
-237 EPKPFARGL
+237 DPKPFARGL

-307 GLGVYELLRRFGRS
+307 GLGVYELLRRSGRS
-321 KAAAGVVAALLIVSY
+321 KAASGIVAALLIVSY

-341 SSGSALRAVLMLL
+341 CSGSALRAVLMLL

-399 LAIGLSHVL
+399 LAIGLSHAL

-481 GGHWILRLYTHLCTR
+481 GGHVILRLYTLLCTR
-496 CAALPY
+496 CATLPY

-519 AALGFMTW
+519 TALGFVTW
-527 ALAERHKADRT
+527 ALAERNKADHA
-538 ALQRGRKHPETLVL
+538 ALQRGRKH
-552 DCSVRQSEK
+552 SVPP
-561 NRLALWLRAHTGTTA
+561 
-576 QFVLFVRRLP
+576 VCRLP
-586 LPCIVLPLLLS
+586 LPCIVLPLILS

-640 QRLGKNVLVPYLESQ
+640 QRLGENVLVPYLESQ
-655 GIGHIDLAL
+655 AIERIDLAL

-676 QYLLEEEP
+676 LYLLEEET

-701 RYDALRDAAT
+701 RYDALRDAAA

-716 IRYFGA
+716 IRYFGQ
-722 GDSITLGEVEILGCY
+722 GDSITLGEVEILGYY
-737 PAGTEKLE
+737 PAGTAKLE
-745 AANDHSIGMLLRAPD
+745 AANDHSIGMLLHAPD
-760 FQMLFTGDMDEACE
+760 FQMLFTGDMDENCE

-785 AGCPKIDVLKAGH
+785 AGYPKIDVLKAGH

-836 ERLQR
+836 ERLER
-841 YGVRML
+841 YGVEML
-847 ETGVMGE
+847 ETGKMGE
-854 IRITVSSEAPEGRQQ
+854 IRIKKEPCGGLT
-869 KPYGEVVKN
+869 
-878 QAGIP
+878 AGLCE

>member
-1 MAVVYVLGVCVSAG
+1 MNVKRPLLLMAVVYVLGVCVSAG

-23 AAGILFACLIFHG
+23 AAGILSACLVFHG

-110 AYGTRDALPASAT
+110 AYGARDTLPASAT
-123 AAMRA
+123 AALRA

-136 ILVYLDAGD
+136 MLVYMETGDAEAQSGK
-145 EVTQAGRWGEKR
+145 WSEKHR
-157 QIEQDDARTSAHPE
+157 TYRAQSPSEKQDRDPTAERNPE
-171 KRDEDPIT
+171 
-179 DEYLHARRPLPGEQ
+179 ASRPLPGERI
-193 VEVYGKISPAEA
+193 EVYGKISPVEA
-205 ARNEGQFDFRLYYR
+205 PRNEGVFDFRLYYR

-246 QALRLRMGD
+246 QELRLRMGD

-307 GLGVYELLRRFGRS
+307 GLGVYELLRHFGRS
-321 KAAAGVVAALLIVSY
+321 KAASGSVAALLIISY

-354 LRFLG
+354 LRFLA

-392 QLSFLAV
+392 QLSFLAI
-399 LAIGLSHVL
+399 LAIGLCHVL
-408 PAPKHPLLAGLWLSF
+408 PAPKHPLLEGLWLSF

-461 GVFGV
+461 GMFGV
-466 GLFALSEKLATIAVG
+466 GLFGLSEKLATIAVG
-481 GGHWILRLYTHLCTR
+481 GGHWILRLYTLLCTH

-519 AALGFMTW
+519 TALGVVTW
-527 ALAERHKADRT
+527 ALAERRATEHS
-538 ALQRGRKHPETLVL
+538 G
-552 DCSVRQSEK
+552 
-561 NRLALWLRAHTGTTA
+561 LAACR
-576 QFVLFVRRLP
+576 VP

-597 MLGLPAKQPQGLEIT
+597 MLCLPAKQPQGLEIT

-640 QRLGKNVLVPYLESQ
+640 QRLGENVLVPYLESQ

-684 KISIG
+684 KMSIG
-689 ELLLPRVAVQDA
+689 ELLLPRVAMQDA
-701 RYDALRDAAT
+701 RYDALRDAAA

-716 IRYFGA
+716 IRYFGQ
-722 GDSITLGEVEILGCY
+722 GDCIDLGEVEIRGYY
-737 PAGTEKLE
+737 PAGTESLE

-760 FQMLFTGDMDEACE
+760 FQMLFTGDMDEDCE
-774 QQMLAALWEAN
+774 RQMLAALWEDN
-785 AGCPKIDVLKAGH
+785 AGYPKIDVLKAGH
-798 HGSHTSSSEALL
+798 HGSHTSTSEALL
-810 AALRPDYAIL
+810 TALRPDYAIL

-825 NDYGHPHAETR
+825 NDYGHPHAETL
-836 ERLQR
+836 ERLRR
-841 YGVRML
+841 YGVEML
-847 ETGVMGE
+847 ETGKMGE
-854 IRITVSSEAPEGRQQ
+854 IRLTV
-869 KPYGEVVKN
+869 
-878 QAGIP
+878 